1 MIWNWLRKKKKSNTT
16 EKNET
21 DNSEQKP
28 TNQEDDNKEQTRSTK
43 HNKGNNS
50 EQKKEEHKE
59 SSQDNQQ
66 NQSNQDQQQSAK
78 QDESSQEQ
86 QKHSKQDDSNQG
98 QQKHSKQ
105 DDSNQGQQ
113 KHSKQNDS
121 DQDQQQHSKQDDSNQ
136 GQQKHS
142 KQNDSDQDQQ
152 QHSKQDD
159 SNQGQQKHS
168 KQNDSDQDQQQHSK
182 QDDSNQG
189 QQKHSKQNDSDQDQQ
204 QHSKQDDSNQGQ
216 QKHSKQNDS
225 DQDQQQHSK
234 QDDSNQGQQKHSKQN
249 DSDQDQQ
256 QHSKQDDSNQGQ
268 QKHSKQ
274 NDSDQDQQQ
283 HSKQDDSNQGQQKHS
298 KQNDS
303 DQDQQQHSKQDD
315 SNQGQQKHSKQNDS
329 DQDQQ
334 QHSKQD
340 DSNQGQ
346 QKHSKQ
352 NDSDQDQQQHSKQD
366 DSNQGQQKHSKQNDS
381 DQDQQQQSKQD
392 GSNQDKQQN
401 SKGNS
406 IYDFSKPEKDRIH
419 SLQDL
424 IEKLK
429 KSSDFVN
436 YHTSDDETM
445 PYWISYYR
453 PSLDGEKL
461 QKYLMPTLLERPNAS
476 LEELKEHIPM
486 SGITITN
493 DLQKI
498 EDMVLK
504 GHAIVQVNQQDQ
516 KCMLAN
522 IAIDNYRAPTPPLNE
537 STVIGPQEGFVEDI
551 DTNINLVRKRLP
563 VLDLQTKEMI
573 IGEFSKTKVVMMYLD
588 NLAEKDNVDF
598 LEESL
603 RALEYDQINDSA
615 YLQELMGE
623 KSIFP
628 LYINTERTDRVT
640 KALIDGKIAIFVDGS
655 PSVLLTPVSYFDFFI
670 SPEDYNVS
678 WLYATFSRVLRLIA
692 VLFSIC
698 ATPLYVA
705 VLNYH
710 YELIPSDLLETLI
723 LSRAQVPFPPLIE
736 ALFLELAIDLLR
748 EAGARL
754 PMKVGQTLG
763 IVGGIVIG
771 QASVQAGLT
780 SNILLIIVALSAL
793 ASFITPIYKMG
804 NAVRLLRFPFL
815 IFAEIGGLF
824 GISLGFI
831 FLFTHLFRLTSLR
844 KPYALFYPT
853 RQQSVKDSW
862 IRFPLTMIDT
872 RDVQA
877 RPQHVK
883 KAAKGIST
891 KHRSDFDD

>member
-1 MIWNWLRKKKKSNTT
+1 MIWNWLRKKKKSNST
-16 EKNET
+16 ETKEA
-21 DNSEQKP
+21 DNTPKQQSS
-28 TNQEDDNKEQTRSTK
+28 NQEDENKEQTRSMK
-43 HNKGNNS
+43 HSTGKNS
-50 EQKKEEHKE
+50 EQKKSE
-59 SSQDNQQ
+59 QD
-66 NQSNQDQQQSAK
+66 D
-78 QDESSQEQ
+78 SSQEKQ
-86 QKHSKQDDSNQG
+86 QNSKQGNSSQEKQQNSKQGNSSQEKQQNSKQDDSSQDKQQG
-98 QQKHSKQ
+98 SKQ
-105 DDSNQGQQ
+105 DDSSQ
-113 KHSKQNDS
+113 SKQ
-121 DQDQQQHSKQDDSNQ
+121 QDSKQDDSSKEK
-136 GQQKHS
+136 QQNS
-142 KQNDSDQDQQ
+142 KQGNSSQEEQQNSKHDDSSQEKHQD
-152 QHSKQDD
+152 SKQDD
-159 SNQGQQKHS
+159 SSKEKQQNCKQGNFSQEEQQS
-168 KQNDSDQDQQQHSK
+168 SK
-182 QDDSNQG
+182 QDDS
-189 QQKHSKQNDSDQDQQ
+189 S
-204 QHSKQDDSNQGQ
+204 
-216 QKHSKQNDS
+216 
-225 DQDQQQHSK
+225 
-234 QDDSNQGQQKHSKQN
+234 
-249 DSDQDQQ
+249 
-256 QHSKQDDSNQGQ
+256 
-268 QKHSKQ
+268 
-274 NDSDQDQQQ
+274 
-283 HSKQDDSNQGQQKHS
+283 
-298 KQNDS
+298 
-303 DQDQQQHSKQDD
+303 
-315 SNQGQQKHSKQNDS
+315 
-329 DQDQQ
+329 
-334 QHSKQD
+334 
-340 DSNQGQ
+340 
-346 QKHSKQ
+346 
-352 NDSDQDQQQHSKQD
+352 
-366 DSNQGQQKHSKQNDS
+366 
-381 DQDQQQQSKQD
+381 
-392 GSNQDKQQN
+392 QDKQQN
-401 SKGNS
+401 SKQDDTSQNKQQNSKQEDNSQNKQQSSGSNS
-406 IYDFSKPEKDRIH
+406 IYDFSKPESDHIH

-424 IEKLK
+424 IEKMK
-429 KSSDFVN
+429 QSSDFVN

-461 QKYLMPTLLERPNAS
+461 QKYLMPTLLERPCAP

-504 GHAIVQVNQQDQ
+504 GHAIIQLNQQDQ

-563 VLDLQTKEMI
+563 VLDLHTKEMI

-615 YLQELMGE
+615 YIQELMGE

-678 WLYATFSRVLRLIA
+678 WLYATFSRILRLIA

-705 VLNYH
+705 ILNYH

-815 IFAEIGGLF
+815 AFAEIGGLF

-853 RQQSVKDSW
+853 RQQSFKDSW

-883 KAAKGIST
+883 KATNGIST
-891 KHRSDFDD
+891 KHTSDFDD

>member
-1 MIWNWLRKKKKSNTT
+1 MIWNWLRKKKKSKT
-16 EKNET
+16 NET
-21 DNSEQKP
+21 DNEEQQPNK
-28 TNQEDDNKEQTRSTK
+28 QEDTNKEQTRSMKHTK
-43 HNKGNNS
+43 GSNG
-50 EQKKEEHKE
+50 EQKKEEQKDP
-59 SSQDNQQ
+59 SQDKKQ
-66 NQSNQDQQQSAK
+66 N
-78 QDESSQEQ
+78 
-86 QKHSKQDDSNQG
+86 SKQDDSSQEK
-98 QQKHSKQ
+98 QQNSKQ
-105 DDSNQGQQ
+105 DDSSQEKQQNSKQDDPSHGKQQNSKQDNSSQEKQQNSKQDDSSQEKQQNSKQDDSSQEKQQNSKQDDPSHGKQQNSKQDNSSQEKQQNSKQDDSSQEKQQNSKQDDSSQEKQQNSKQDNSSQEKQQNSKQDNSSQEKQQNSKQGDSSQEKQQ
-113 KHSKQNDS
+113 NSKQGDSSQEKQQNSKQNDS
-121 DQDQQQHSKQDDSNQ
+121 Q
-136 GQQKHS
+136 GS
-142 KQNDSDQDQQ
+142 
-152 QHSKQDD
+152 
-159 SNQGQQKHS
+159 
-168 KQNDSDQDQQQHSK
+168 
-182 QDDSNQG
+182 
-189 QQKHSKQNDSDQDQQ
+189 
-204 QHSKQDDSNQGQ
+204 
-216 QKHSKQNDS
+216 
-225 DQDQQQHSK
+225 
-234 QDDSNQGQQKHSKQN
+234 
-249 DSDQDQQ
+249 
-256 QHSKQDDSNQGQ
+256 
-268 QKHSKQ
+268 
-274 NDSDQDQQQ
+274 
-283 HSKQDDSNQGQQKHS
+283 
-298 KQNDS
+298 
-303 DQDQQQHSKQDD
+303 
-315 SNQGQQKHSKQNDS
+315 
-329 DQDQQ
+329 
-334 QHSKQD
+334 
-340 DSNQGQ
+340 
-346 QKHSKQ
+346 
-352 NDSDQDQQQHSKQD
+352 
-366 DSNQGQQKHSKQNDS
+366 
-381 DQDQQQQSKQD
+381 
-392 GSNQDKQQN
+392 GS
-401 SKGNS
+401 NS
-406 IYDFSKPEKDRIH
+406 IYDFTKPEKDRIH
-419 SLQDL
+419 SLQNL

-615 YLQELMGE
+615 YIQELMGE

-655 PSVLLTPVSYFDFFI
+655 PSILLTPVSYFDFFI

-678 WLYATFSRVLRLIA
+678 WLYATFSRILRLIA

-705 VLNYH
+705 TLNYH

-815 IFAEIGGLF
+815 MFAEIGGLF

>member
-28 TNQEDDNKEQTRSTK
+28 NNQEDDNKEQTRSTK
-43 HNKGNNS
+43 HNKSNNS

-59 SSQDNQQ
+59 SSQDKQQ
-66 NQSNQDQQQSAK
+66 NQSNQNQQQSAK

-86 QKHSKQDDSNQG
+86 QNHSKQDDSDQG
-98 QQKHSKQ
+98 
-105 DDSNQGQQ
+105 
-113 KHSKQNDS
+113 
-121 DQDQQQHSKQDDSNQ
+121 QQQHSKQDDSNQ
-136 GQQKHS
+136 GQQNHSKQGDSNQGQQNHS
-142 KQNDSDQDQQ
+142 KQNDSDQVQQ

-159 SNQGQQKHS
+159 SNQGQQNHS
-168 KQNDSDQDQQQHSK
+168 KQNDSDQGQQQHSK

-189 QQKHSKQNDSDQDQQ
+189 QQNHSKQNDSDQGQQ

-216 QKHSKQNDS
+216 QNHSKQNDS
-225 DQDQQQHSK
+225 DQGQQQHSK
-234 QDDSNQGQQKHSKQN
+234 QDDSNQGQQNHSKQN
-249 DSDQDQQ
+249 DSDQDDSSQDKQQSSKQDDLAQDKQ
-256 QHSKQDDSNQGQ
+256 QHSKQDN
-268 QKHSKQ
+268 
-274 NDSDQDQQQ
+274 SD
-283 HSKQDDSNQGQQKHS
+283 
-298 KQNDS
+298 
-303 DQDQQQHSKQDD
+303 
-315 SNQGQQKHSKQNDS
+315 
-329 DQDQQ
+329 
-334 QHSKQD
+334 
-340 DSNQGQ
+340 
-346 QKHSKQ
+346 
-352 NDSDQDQQQHSKQD
+352 
-366 DSNQGQQKHSKQNDS
+366 
-381 DQDQQQQSKQD
+381 
-392 GSNQDKQQN
+392 QDKQQN

-563 VLDLQTKEMI
+563 VLDLQTKEI
-573 IGEFSKTKVVMMYLD
+573 IVGEFSKTKVVMMYLD

-678 WLYATFSRVLRLIA
+678 WLYATFSRILRLIA

-883 KAAKGIST
+883 KSAKGIST

>member
-1 MIWNWLRKKKKSNTT
+1 MIWNWFRKKKKSNTT
-16 EKNET
+16 EAKEA
-21 DNSEQKP
+21 DNWEQQSNNP
-28 TNQEDDNKEQTRSTK
+28 DDDNKEQTRSMKHTK
-43 HNKGNNS
+43 DKNN
-50 EQKKEEHKE
+50 EQDD
-59 SSQDNQQ
+59 SSQEKQQ
-66 NQSNQDQQQSAK
+66 NSKQDDSSQEKQLNSKQDDSSQEKQLNSKQDDSSQEKQQNSKQDDSSQEKQQNSKQDDSSRDKQQSAK
-78 QDESSQEQ
+78 QGDSS
-86 QKHSKQDDSNQG
+86 
-98 QQKHSKQ
+98 
-105 DDSNQGQQ
+105 
-113 KHSKQNDS
+113 
-121 DQDQQQHSKQDDSNQ
+121 
-136 GQQKHS
+136 
-142 KQNDSDQDQQ
+142 
-152 QHSKQDD
+152 
-159 SNQGQQKHS
+159 
-168 KQNDSDQDQQQHSK
+168 
-182 QDDSNQG
+182 
-189 QQKHSKQNDSDQDQQ
+189 
-204 QHSKQDDSNQGQ
+204 
-216 QKHSKQNDS
+216 
-225 DQDQQQHSK
+225 
-234 QDDSNQGQQKHSKQN
+234 
-249 DSDQDQQ
+249 
-256 QHSKQDDSNQGQ
+256 
-268 QKHSKQ
+268 
-274 NDSDQDQQQ
+274 
-283 HSKQDDSNQGQQKHS
+283 
-298 KQNDS
+298 
-303 DQDQQQHSKQDD
+303 
-315 SNQGQQKHSKQNDS
+315 
-329 DQDQQ
+329 
-334 QHSKQD
+334 
-340 DSNQGQ
+340 
-346 QKHSKQ
+346 
-352 NDSDQDQQQHSKQD
+352 
-366 DSNQGQQKHSKQNDS
+366 
-381 DQDQQQQSKQD
+381 QSKQQSS
-392 GSNQDKQQN
+392 G
-401 SKGNS
+401 GNS
-406 IYDFSKPEKDRIH
+406 IYDFTKPEKDRIH

-429 KSSDFVN
+429 KSSDFIN

-461 QKYLMPTLLERPNAS
+461 QKYLMPTLLEKPCAS
-476 LEELKEHIPM
+476 LEQLKEHIPM

-504 GHAIVQVNQQDQ
+504 GHAIIQLNQQDQ

-522 IAIDNYRAPTPPLNE
+522 IAIDTYRAPSPPLNE
-537 STVIGPQEGFVEDI
+537 STVIGPQEGFVEAI

-573 IGEFSKTKVVMMYLD
+573 VGEFSKTKVVMMYLD
-588 NLAEKDNVDF
+588 NLAEKDNIDF

-615 YLQELMGE
+615 YIQELMGE

-678 WLYATFSRVLRLIA
+678 WLYATFSRILRLIA

>member
-21 DNSEQKP
+21 DNSEQQP
-28 TNQEDDNKEQTRSTK
+28 NNQEDDNKEQTRSMK
-43 HNKGNNS
+43 HNKDSNS

-59 SSQDNQQ
+59 PSQDPQQQQNSKQDDSDQNQQ
-66 NQSNQDQQQSAK
+66 QHSKQNDPDQNQQQHSK
-78 QDESSQEQ
+78 QNGSDQNQ
-86 QKHSKQDDSNQG
+86 QQNSKQDDSNQN
-98 QQKHSKQ
+98 QQ
-105 DDSNQGQQ
+105 
-113 KHSKQNDS
+113 HSKQNDS
-121 DQDQQQHSKQDDSNQ
+121 DQNQQ
-136 GQQKHS
+136 HS
-142 KQNDSDQDQQ
+142 KQNDSDQNQQ
-152 QHSKQDD
+152 QHSKQNGSDQNQQQNSKQDD
-159 SNQGQQKHS
+159 SNQNQQHS
-168 KQNDSDQDQQQHSK
+168 KQNDSDQNQQHSKQNDPDQNQQQHSK
-182 QDDSNQG
+182 QNG
-189 QQKHSKQNDSDQDQQ
+189 SDQNQQ
-204 QHSKQDDSNQGQ
+204 QNSKQDDSA
-216 QKHSKQNDS
+216 
-225 DQDQQQHSK
+225 QDQQQSSK
-234 QDDSNQGQQKHSKQN
+234 QDNSS
-249 DSDQDQQ
+249 
-256 QHSKQDDSNQGQ
+256 
-268 QKHSKQ
+268 
-274 NDSDQDQQQ
+274 
-283 HSKQDDSNQGQQKHS
+283 
-298 KQNDS
+298 
-303 DQDQQQHSKQDD
+303 
-315 SNQGQQKHSKQNDS
+315 
-329 DQDQQ
+329 
-334 QHSKQD
+334 
-340 DSNQGQ
+340 
-346 QKHSKQ
+346 
-352 NDSDQDQQQHSKQD
+352 
-366 DSNQGQQKHSKQNDS
+366 
-381 DQDQQQQSKQD
+381 
-392 GSNQDKQQN
+392 QDKQQN
-401 SKGNS
+401 SGNNS

-424 IEKLK
+424 IAKLK
-429 KSSDFVN
+429 QSSDFVN

-461 QKYLMPTLLERPNAS
+461 QKYLMPILLERPCTS

-504 GHAIVQVNQQDQ
+504 GHAIIQLNQQDQ

-522 IAIDNYRAPTPPLNE
+522 IAIDTYRAPSPPLNE
-537 STVIGPQEGFVEDI
+537 STVIGPQEGFVEAI

-573 IGEFSKTKVVMMYLD
+573 VGEFSKTKVVMMYLD

-615 YLQELMGE
+615 YIQELMGE

-678 WLYATFSRVLRLIA
+678 WLYATFSRILRLIA

-815 IFAEIGGLF
+815 AFAEIGGLF

-891 KHRSDFDD
+891 KHRSDFDE

>member
-21 DNSEQKP
+21 DKSEQQP
-28 TNQEDDNKEQTRSTK
+28 NNQEDDNQKQTRSMK
-43 HNKGNNS
+43 HNKDNNGK
-50 EQKKEEHKE
+50 QKKEENKD
-59 SSQDNQQ
+59 SSQDKQQ
-66 NQSNQDQQQSAK
+66 HSKQGESAQDKQQS
-78 QDESSQEQ
+78 
-86 QKHSKQDDSNQG
+86 SKQDDSNQDK
-98 QQKHSKQ
+98 QQSSKQ
-105 DDSNQGQQ
+105 DDSNQDKQQ
-113 KHSKQNDS
+113 D
-121 DQDQQQHSKQDDSNQ
+121 SKQDDSNQ
-136 GQQKHS
+136 DKQQS
-142 KQNDSDQDQQ
+142 
-152 QHSKQDD
+152 SKQDD
-159 SNQGQQKHS
+159 SNQDKQQG
-168 KQNDSDQDQQQHSK
+168 SK
-182 QDDSNQG
+182 QDDSNQD
-189 QQKHSKQNDSDQDQQ
+189 KPHHSKQGESAQDKQQ
-204 QHSKQDDSNQGQ
+204 SSKQDDSNQNKQ
-216 QKHSKQNDS
+216 QS
-225 DQDQQQHSK
+225 SK
-234 QDDSNQGQQKHSKQN
+234 QDDSNQDKQQSSKQG
-249 DSDQDQQ
+249 DSNQDKQQ
-256 QHSKQDDSNQGQ
+256 GSKQDDSNQDKQ
-268 QKHSKQ
+268 HHSKQ
-274 NDSDQDQQQ
+274 GESAQDKQQS
-283 HSKQDDSNQGQQKHS
+283 SKQDDSNQNKQQS
-298 KQNDS
+298 
-303 DQDQQQHSKQDD
+303 SKQDD
-315 SNQGQQKHSKQNDS
+315 SNQDKQQSSKQNDS
-329 DQDQQ
+329 SQDQQ
-334 QHSKQD
+334 QHSG
-340 DSNQGQ
+340 N
-346 QKHSKQ
+346 
-352 NDSDQDQQQHSKQD
+352 
-366 DSNQGQQKHSKQNDS
+366 
-381 DQDQQQQSKQD
+381 
-392 GSNQDKQQN
+392 
-401 SKGNS
+401 NS
-406 IYDFSKPEKDRIH
+406 IYDFTKPEKDRIH

-504 GHAIVQVNQQDQ
+504 GHAIIQLNQQDQ

-522 IAIDNYRAPTPPLNE
+522 IAIDTYRAPSPPLNE

-573 IGEFSKTKVVMMYLD
+573 VGEFSKTKVVMMYLD

-615 YLQELMGE
+615 YIQELMGE

-678 WLYATFSRVLRLIA
+678 WLYATFSRILRLIA

-705 VLNYH
+705 ILNYH

-815 IFAEIGGLF
+815 MFAEIGGLF

-883 KAAKGIST
+883 KSAKGIST

>member
-1 MIWNWLRKKKKSNTT
+1 MILNWLRKKKKSNKP
-16 EKNET
+16 EANET
-21 DNSEQKP
+21 DNQEQHS
-28 TNQEDDNKEQTRSTK
+28 NNEEDDNKEQTRSMK
-43 HNKGNNS
+43 HNKGKNH
-50 EQKKEEHKE
+50 EQKD
-59 SSQDNQQ
+59 SSQDT
-66 NQSNQDQQQSAK
+66 QQSAK
-78 QDESSQEQ
+78 QEDSSQDKQ
-86 QKHSKQDDSNQG
+86 QSDKQEDSSQGKQQNDKQEDPSQNKQQSSKQEDSSQDKQQSDKQEDSSQDKQQSAKQEDSSQDKQQHSKQEDSSQDKQQSAKQEDSSQDKQQNSKQDDS
-98 QQKHSKQ
+98 S
-105 DDSNQGQQ
+105 
-113 KHSKQNDS
+113 
-121 DQDQQQHSKQDDSNQ
+121 
-136 GQQKHS
+136 
-142 KQNDSDQDQQ
+142 
-152 QHSKQDD
+152 
-159 SNQGQQKHS
+159 
-168 KQNDSDQDQQQHSK
+168 
-182 QDDSNQG
+182 
-189 QQKHSKQNDSDQDQQ
+189 
-204 QHSKQDDSNQGQ
+204 
-216 QKHSKQNDS
+216 
-225 DQDQQQHSK
+225 
-234 QDDSNQGQQKHSKQN
+234 
-249 DSDQDQQ
+249 
-256 QHSKQDDSNQGQ
+256 
-268 QKHSKQ
+268 
-274 NDSDQDQQQ
+274 
-283 HSKQDDSNQGQQKHS
+283 
-298 KQNDS
+298 
-303 DQDQQQHSKQDD
+303 
-315 SNQGQQKHSKQNDS
+315 
-329 DQDQQ
+329 
-334 QHSKQD
+334 
-340 DSNQGQ
+340 
-346 QKHSKQ
+346 
-352 NDSDQDQQQHSKQD
+352 
-366 DSNQGQQKHSKQNDS
+366 
-381 DQDQQQQSKQD
+381 
-392 GSNQDKQQN
+392 QDKQQN
-401 SKGNS
+401 SKQEDSSQDKQQSTKQEDSSQDKQQGAKQGDSSQDKQQNAKQDEPSQSKQQHSKGNS
-406 IYDFSKPEKDRIH
+406 IYDFTKPEKDRIH
-419 SLQDL
+419 SLQNL

-504 GHAIVQVNQQDQ
+504 GHAIIQLNQQDQ

-678 WLYATFSRVLRLIA
+678 WMYATFSRILRLIA

>member
-21 DNSEQKP
+21 DNSEQHAN
-28 TNQEDDNKEQTRSTK
+28 NQEDDNKKLTRSMK
-43 HNKGNNS
+43 HNKDNNG
-50 EQKKEEHKE
+50 EQKKEGQKE
-59 SSQDNQQ
+59 SSQGQQ
-66 NQSNQDQQQSAK
+66 QHTKQNESNQDQQQR
-78 QDESSQEQ
+78 
-86 QKHSKQDDSNQG
+86 SKQDHSDQEKQQHSEQDDRDQTKQQNFKQDNSDQDKQQSSKQDHSNQG
-98 QQKHSKQ
+98 KQQDSKQ
-105 DDSNQGQQ
+105 G
-113 KHSKQNDS
+113 DS
-121 DQDQQQHSKQDDSNQ
+121 DQDKQQNFKQDNSDQDKQQNSKQDN
-136 GQQKHS
+136 
-142 KQNDSDQDQQ
+142 SDQDKQQ
-152 QHSKQDD
+152 NSKQDHSD
-159 SNQGQQKHS
+159 QGKQQNS
-168 KQNDSDQDQQQHSK
+168 KQDNSDQSKQQNSKQDNSDQDKQQSSK
-182 QDDSNQG
+182 QDHSDQ
-189 QQKHSKQNDSDQDQQ
+189 SKQQN
-204 QHSKQDDSNQGQ
+204 SKQD
-216 QKHSKQNDS
+216 HS
-225 DQDQQQHSK
+225 DQGKQQNSK
-234 QDDSNQGQQKHSKQN
+234 QDH
-249 DSDQDQQ
+249 SDQGKQQ
-256 QHSKQDDSNQGQ
+256 NSKQD
-268 QKHSKQ
+268 H
-274 NDSDQDQQQ
+274 SDQGKQQN
-283 HSKQDDSNQGQQKHS
+283 SKQDN
-298 KQNDS
+298 S
-303 DQDQQQHSKQDD
+303 DQ
-315 SNQGQQKHSKQNDS
+315 G
-329 DQDQQ
+329 
-334 QHSKQD
+334 
-340 DSNQGQ
+340 
-346 QKHSKQ
+346 
-352 NDSDQDQQQHSKQD
+352 
-366 DSNQGQQKHSKQNDS
+366 
-381 DQDQQQQSKQD
+381 
-392 GSNQDKQQN
+392 KQQN

-504 GHAIVQVNQQDQ
+504 GHAIVQVNQKDQ

-573 IGEFSKTKVVMMYLD
+573 VGEFSKTKVVMMYLD

-678 WLYATFSRVLRLIA
+678 WMYATFSRILRLIA

>member
-1 MIWNWLRKKKKSNTT
+1 MIWNWLRKKKNSNTA
-16 EKNET
+16 EAKET
-21 DNSEQKP
+21 NDSEQQYNDQENNNKKK
-28 TNQEDDNKEQTRSTK
+28 TRSMKHNQDKNSQQKNGEQT
-43 HNKGNNS
+43 
-50 EQKKEEHKE
+50 ED
-59 SSQDNQQ
+59 SS
-66 NQSNQDQQQSAK
+66 
-78 QDESSQEQ
+78 
-86 QKHSKQDDSNQG
+86 
-98 QQKHSKQ
+98 
-105 DDSNQGQQ
+105 
-113 KHSKQNDS
+113 
-121 DQDQQQHSKQDDSNQ
+121 
-136 GQQKHS
+136 
-142 KQNDSDQDQQ
+142 
-152 QHSKQDD
+152 
-159 SNQGQQKHS
+159 
-168 KQNDSDQDQQQHSK
+168 
-182 QDDSNQG
+182 
-189 QQKHSKQNDSDQDQQ
+189 
-204 QHSKQDDSNQGQ
+204 
-216 QKHSKQNDS
+216 
-225 DQDQQQHSK
+225 
-234 QDDSNQGQQKHSKQN
+234 
-249 DSDQDQQ
+249 
-256 QHSKQDDSNQGQ
+256 
-268 QKHSKQ
+268 
-274 NDSDQDQQQ
+274 
-283 HSKQDDSNQGQQKHS
+283 
-298 KQNDS
+298 
-303 DQDQQQHSKQDD
+303 
-315 SNQGQQKHSKQNDS
+315 
-329 DQDQQ
+329 
-334 QHSKQD
+334 
-340 DSNQGQ
+340 
-346 QKHSKQ
+346 
-352 NDSDQDQQQHSKQD
+352 
-366 DSNQGQQKHSKQNDS
+366 
-381 DQDQQQQSKQD
+381 
-392 GSNQDKQQN
+392 QDKQQQSTQEDSSQ
-401 SKGNS
+401 SKQQQSTQEDSSQNKQQQSTQEDSSQNKQQQASQEDSSQNKQQQASQEDSSQNKQQQASQEDSSQDKQQQSTQEDSSQNKQQPAAQKNPSQDKQQPTAQKNPSQDKQQPAAQKNPSQDKQQPAAQKNPSQSAGSNS
-406 IYDFSKPEKDRIH
+406 IYDFSKPEKDHIH

-424 IEKLK
+424 IAKLK
-429 KSSDFVN
+429 MSSDFVN

-461 QKYLMPTLLERPNAS
+461 QKYLMPTLLERSCSS
-476 LEELKEHIPM
+476 LEELKEHMPM

-504 GHAIVQVNQQDQ
+504 GHAIIQLNQQDQ

-522 IAIDNYRAPTPPLNE
+522 IAIDTYRAPSPPLNE
-537 STVIGPQEGFVEDI
+537 STVIGPQEGFVEAI

-563 VLDLQTKEMI
+563 VLELQTKEMI
-573 IGEFSKTKVVMMYLD
+573 IGSFSKTKVVIMYLD

-655 PSVLLTPVSYFDFFI
+655 PNVLLTPVSYFDFFI

-678 WLYATFSRVLRLIA
+678 WLYATFSRILRLIA

-698 ATPLYVA
+698 AAPLYVA
-705 VLNYH
+705 VLSYH

-736 ALFLELAIDLLR
+736 ALFLELVIDLLR

-815 IFAEIGGLF
+815 AFAEIGGLF

-853 RQQSVKDSW
+853 RQQSAKDSW

-883 KAAKGIST
+883 KSANGIST
-891 KHRSDFDD
+891 KHTSDFDD

>member
-21 DNSEQKP
+21 DNSEQQP
-28 TNQEDDNKEQTRSTK
+28 NNQENDNKEQTRSMK
-43 HNKGNNS
+43 HNKDSNS

-59 SSQDNQQ
+59 PS
-66 NQSNQDQQQSAK
+66 QDQQQ
-78 QDESSQEQ
+78 QY
-86 QKHSKQDDSNQG
+86 
-98 QQKHSKQ
+98 
-105 DDSNQGQQ
+105 
-113 KHSKQNDS
+113 SKQNDS
-121 DQDQQQHSKQDDSNQ
+121 DQNQQQHSKQDDSSQNQ
-136 GQQKHS
+136 QQHSKQNDSNQNQQQNS
-142 KQNDSDQDQQ
+142 KQNDSDQNQQQHSKQNDSNQNQQQNSKQNDSDQNQQ
-152 QHSKQDD
+152 QHSKQDN
-159 SNQGQQKHS
+159 SNE
-168 KQNDSDQDQQQHSK
+168 NQQHSK
-182 QDDSNQG
+182 QGNSG
-189 QQKHSKQNDSDQDQQ
+189 QDP
-204 QHSKQDDSNQGQ
+204 
-216 QKHSKQNDS
+216 
-225 DQDQQQHSK
+225 
-234 QDDSNQGQQKHSKQN
+234 
-249 DSDQDQQ
+249 
-256 QHSKQDDSNQGQ
+256 
-268 QKHSKQ
+268 
-274 NDSDQDQQQ
+274 
-283 HSKQDDSNQGQQKHS
+283 
-298 KQNDS
+298 
-303 DQDQQQHSKQDD
+303 
-315 SNQGQQKHSKQNDS
+315 
-329 DQDQQ
+329 
-334 QHSKQD
+334 
-340 DSNQGQ
+340 
-346 QKHSKQ
+346 
-352 NDSDQDQQQHSKQD
+352 
-366 DSNQGQQKHSKQNDS
+366 
-381 DQDQQQQSKQD
+381 
-392 GSNQDKQQN
+392 QQN
-401 SKGNS
+401 SGNNS
-406 IYDFSKPEKDRIH
+406 IYDFTKPEKDRIH

-461 QKYLMPTLLERPNAS
+461 QKYLMPILLERPCTS

-504 GHAIVQVNQQDQ
+504 GHAIIQLNQQDQ

-522 IAIDNYRAPTPPLNE
+522 IAIDTYRAPSPPLNE
-537 STVIGPQEGFVEDI
+537 STVIGPQEGFVEAI

-573 IGEFSKTKVVMMYLD
+573 VGEFSKTKVVMMYLD
-588 NLAEKDNVDF
+588 NLAEKENVDF

-615 YLQELMGE
+615 YIQELMGE

-678 WLYATFSRVLRLIA
+678 WLYATFSRILRLIA

-815 IFAEIGGLF
+815 MFAEIGGLF

-883 KAAKGIST
+883 KSAKGIST

>member
-1 MIWNWLRKKKKSNTT
+1 MIWNWLRKKKKLNTKKT
-16 EKNET
+16 NET
-21 DNSEQKP
+21 NNSKQQPSNQKDNH
-28 TNQEDDNKEQTRSTK
+28 KEQTRNMK
-43 HNKGNNS
+43 HNKSENN
-50 EQKKEEHKE
+50 EQKKEKQQSAKQNDSSPNKQQSSKQNDSSPNKQQHAKQNDSSPNKQQHAKQNDSSPNKQQGAKQNDSSPNKQQGAKQDD
-59 SSQDNQQ
+59 SSQNKQHST
-66 NQSNQDQQQSAK
+66 NEGNYSQDQQQSAG
-78 QDESSQEQ
+78 SS
-86 QKHSKQDDSNQG
+86 
-98 QQKHSKQ
+98 
-105 DDSNQGQQ
+105 
-113 KHSKQNDS
+113 
-121 DQDQQQHSKQDDSNQ
+121 
-136 GQQKHS
+136 
-142 KQNDSDQDQQ
+142 
-152 QHSKQDD
+152 
-159 SNQGQQKHS
+159 
-168 KQNDSDQDQQQHSK
+168 
-182 QDDSNQG
+182 
-189 QQKHSKQNDSDQDQQ
+189 
-204 QHSKQDDSNQGQ
+204 
-216 QKHSKQNDS
+216 
-225 DQDQQQHSK
+225 
-234 QDDSNQGQQKHSKQN
+234 
-249 DSDQDQQ
+249 
-256 QHSKQDDSNQGQ
+256 
-268 QKHSKQ
+268 
-274 NDSDQDQQQ
+274 
-283 HSKQDDSNQGQQKHS
+283 
-298 KQNDS
+298 
-303 DQDQQQHSKQDD
+303 
-315 SNQGQQKHSKQNDS
+315 
-329 DQDQQ
+329 
-334 QHSKQD
+334 
-340 DSNQGQ
+340 
-346 QKHSKQ
+346 
-352 NDSDQDQQQHSKQD
+352 
-366 DSNQGQQKHSKQNDS
+366 
-381 DQDQQQQSKQD
+381 
-392 GSNQDKQQN
+392 
-401 SKGNS
+401 S
-406 IYDFSKPEKDRIH
+406 IYDFTKPEKDHIH

-429 KSSDFVN
+429 KSSDFIN

-461 QKYLMPTLLERPNAS
+461 QKYLMPTLLERPCTS

-498 EDMVLK
+498 EDMVLD
-504 GHAIVQVNQQDQ
+504 GHAIIQLNERDQ

-615 YLQELMGE
+615 YIQELMGE

-678 WLYATFSRVLRLIA
+678 WLYATFSRILRLIA

-710 YELIPSDLLETLI
+710 YELIPSDLLETLT

-883 KAAKGIST
+883 KSAKGIST

>member
-21 DNSEQKP
+21 DNSEQHP
-28 TNQEDDNKEQTRSTK
+28 NNQEDNSKQQTRSMK
-43 HNKGNNS
+43 HNKDSNG
-50 EQKKEEHKE
+50 EQPKEEHKE
-59 SSQDNQQ
+59 SSKDKQQ
-66 NQSNQDQQQSAK
+66 NKSNQKQQQSAK
-78 QDESSQEQ
+78 QDESSQGQ
-86 QKHSKQDDSNQG
+86 QHSKQDNSEQD
-98 QQKHSKQ
+98 QQQQQQQHSKQ
-105 DDSNQGQQ
+105 DNSV
-113 KHSKQNDS
+113 
-121 DQDQQQHSKQDDSNQ
+121 QDQQQHSKQDNSEQD
-136 GQQKHS
+136 QQQQQHS
-142 KQNDSDQDQQ
+142 KQDNSEQNQQQHSKQDNSEQNQQQHSKQDNSEQDQQ
-152 QHSKQDD
+152 QHSKQDN
-159 SNQGQQKHS
+159 SE
-168 KQNDSDQDQQQHSK
+168 QDQQQHSK
-182 QDDSNQG
+182 HNNSDQG
-189 QQKHSKQNDSDQDQQ
+189 QQ
-204 QHSKQDDSNQGQ
+204 
-216 QKHSKQNDS
+216 
-225 DQDQQQHSK
+225 
-234 QDDSNQGQQKHSKQN
+234 
-249 DSDQDQQ
+249 
-256 QHSKQDDSNQGQ
+256 
-268 QKHSKQ
+268 
-274 NDSDQDQQQ
+274 
-283 HSKQDDSNQGQQKHS
+283 
-298 KQNDS
+298 
-303 DQDQQQHSKQDD
+303 
-315 SNQGQQKHSKQNDS
+315 
-329 DQDQQ
+329 
-334 QHSKQD
+334 
-340 DSNQGQ
+340 
-346 QKHSKQ
+346 
-352 NDSDQDQQQHSKQD
+352 
-366 DSNQGQQKHSKQNDS
+366 
-381 DQDQQQQSKQD
+381 
-392 GSNQDKQQN
+392 QQN

-406 IYDFSKPEKDRIH
+406 IYDFTKPEKDRIH
-419 SLQDL
+419 SLQNL

-429 KSSDFVN
+429 RSSDFVN

-678 WLYATFSRVLRLIA
+678 WLYATFSRILRLIA

>member
-21 DNSEQKP
+21 DNSEQQP
-28 TNQEDDNKEQTRSTK
+28 NNQENDNKEQTRSMK
-43 HNKGNNS
+43 HNKDSNS

-59 SSQDNQQ
+59 PS
-66 NQSNQDQQQSAK
+66 QDQQQ
-78 QDESSQEQ
+78 Q
-86 QKHSKQDDSNQG
+86 
-98 QQKHSKQ
+98 
-105 DDSNQGQQ
+105 
-113 KHSKQNDS
+113 HSKQNDS
-121 DQDQQQHSKQDDSNQ
+121 DQNQQQNSKQNDSNQNQQHSNQDNSNQNQQQNSKQDNSNQNQQQNSKQNDSNQNQQQHSKQNDSNQ
-136 GQQKHS
+136 NQQQNS
-142 KQNDSDQDQQ
+142 KQNDSNQNQQQHSKQGNSDQDQQ
-152 QHSKQDD
+152 Q
-159 SNQGQQKHS
+159 
-168 KQNDSDQDQQQHSK
+168 
-182 QDDSNQG
+182 
-189 QQKHSKQNDSDQDQQ
+189 
-204 QHSKQDDSNQGQ
+204 
-216 QKHSKQNDS
+216 
-225 DQDQQQHSK
+225 
-234 QDDSNQGQQKHSKQN
+234 
-249 DSDQDQQ
+249 
-256 QHSKQDDSNQGQ
+256 
-268 QKHSKQ
+268 
-274 NDSDQDQQQ
+274 
-283 HSKQDDSNQGQQKHS
+283 
-298 KQNDS
+298 
-303 DQDQQQHSKQDD
+303 
-315 SNQGQQKHSKQNDS
+315 
-329 DQDQQ
+329 
-334 QHSKQD
+334 
-340 DSNQGQ
+340 
-346 QKHSKQ
+346 
-352 NDSDQDQQQHSKQD
+352 
-366 DSNQGQQKHSKQNDS
+366 
-381 DQDQQQQSKQD
+381 
-392 GSNQDKQQN
+392 N
-401 SKGNS
+401 SGNNS
-406 IYDFSKPEKDRIH
+406 IYDFTKPEKDRIH

-504 GHAIVQVNQQDQ
+504 GHAIIQLNQQDQ

-522 IAIDNYRAPTPPLNE
+522 IAIDTYRAPSPPLNE

-573 IGEFSKTKVVMMYLD
+573 VGEFSKTKVVMMYLD
-588 NLAEKDNVDF
+588 NLAEKENVDF

-615 YLQELMGE
+615 YIQELMGE

-678 WLYATFSRVLRLIA
+678 WLYATFSRILRLIA

-815 IFAEIGGLF
+815 MFAEIGGLF

-883 KAAKGIST
+883 KSAKGIST

>member
-21 DNSEQKP
+21 DNSEQQP
-28 TNQEDDNKEQTRSTK
+28 NNQENDNKEQTRSMK
-43 HNKGNNS
+43 HNKDSNS
-50 EQKKEEHKE
+50 EQKKEKHKE
-59 SSQDNQQ
+59 PS
-66 NQSNQDQQQSAK
+66 QDQQQ
-78 QDESSQEQ
+78 QY
-86 QKHSKQDDSNQG
+86 
-98 QQKHSKQ
+98 
-105 DDSNQGQQ
+105 
-113 KHSKQNDS
+113 SKQNDS
-121 DQDQQQHSKQDDSNQ
+121 DQNQQHSKQDNSDQNQQQHSKQDNSNE
-136 GQQKHS
+136 
-142 KQNDSDQDQQ
+142 NQ
-152 QHSKQDD
+152 QHSKQGN
-159 SNQGQQKHS
+159 SGQ
-168 KQNDSDQDQQQHSK
+168 DP
-182 QDDSNQG
+182 
-189 QQKHSKQNDSDQDQQ
+189 
-204 QHSKQDDSNQGQ
+204 
-216 QKHSKQNDS
+216 
-225 DQDQQQHSK
+225 
-234 QDDSNQGQQKHSKQN
+234 
-249 DSDQDQQ
+249 
-256 QHSKQDDSNQGQ
+256 
-268 QKHSKQ
+268 
-274 NDSDQDQQQ
+274 
-283 HSKQDDSNQGQQKHS
+283 
-298 KQNDS
+298 
-303 DQDQQQHSKQDD
+303 
-315 SNQGQQKHSKQNDS
+315 
-329 DQDQQ
+329 
-334 QHSKQD
+334 
-340 DSNQGQ
+340 
-346 QKHSKQ
+346 
-352 NDSDQDQQQHSKQD
+352 
-366 DSNQGQQKHSKQNDS
+366 
-381 DQDQQQQSKQD
+381 
-392 GSNQDKQQN
+392 QQN
-401 SKGNS
+401 SGNNS
-406 IYDFSKPEKDRIH
+406 IYDFTKPEKDRIH

-461 QKYLMPTLLERPNAS
+461 QKYLMPILLERPCTS

-504 GHAIVQVNQQDQ
+504 GHAIIQLNQQDQ

-522 IAIDNYRAPTPPLNE
+522 IAIDTYRAPSPPLNE
-537 STVIGPQEGFVEDI
+537 STVIGPQEGFVEAI

-573 IGEFSKTKVVMMYLD
+573 VGEFSKTKVVMMYLD
-588 NLAEKDNVDF
+588 NLAEKENVDF

-615 YLQELMGE
+615 YIQELMGE

-678 WLYATFSRVLRLIA
+678 WLYATFSRILRLIA

-815 IFAEIGGLF
+815 MFAEIGGLF

-883 KAAKGIST
+883 KSAKGIST

>member
-1 MIWNWLRKKKKSNTT
+1 MIWNWLRKKKKSNKL
-16 EKNET
+16 EANET
-21 DNSEQKP
+21 DNQEQHS
-28 TNQEDDNKEQTRSTK
+28 NNAEDDNKEQTRSMK
-43 HNKGNNS
+43 HNKGKNN
-50 EQKKEEHKE
+50 EQKD
-59 SSQDNQQ
+59 SSQDK
-66 NQSNQDQQQSAK
+66 QQSAK
-78 QDESSQEQ
+78 QEDSSQDKQ
-86 QKHSKQDDSNQG
+86 QSAKQEDSSQDKQQSAKQEDSSQDKQQSSKQEDS
-98 QQKHSKQ
+98 SQ
-105 DDSNQGQQ
+105 D
-113 KHSKQNDS
+113 K
-121 DQDQQQHSKQDDSNQ
+121 
-136 GQQKHS
+136 
-142 KQNDSDQDQQ
+142 
-152 QHSKQDD
+152 
-159 SNQGQQKHS
+159 
-168 KQNDSDQDQQQHSK
+168 
-182 QDDSNQG
+182 
-189 QQKHSKQNDSDQDQQ
+189 
-204 QHSKQDDSNQGQ
+204 
-216 QKHSKQNDS
+216 
-225 DQDQQQHSK
+225 
-234 QDDSNQGQQKHSKQN
+234 
-249 DSDQDQQ
+249 
-256 QHSKQDDSNQGQ
+256 
-268 QKHSKQ
+268 
-274 NDSDQDQQQ
+274 
-283 HSKQDDSNQGQQKHS
+283 
-298 KQNDS
+298 
-303 DQDQQQHSKQDD
+303 
-315 SNQGQQKHSKQNDS
+315 
-329 DQDQQ
+329 
-334 QHSKQD
+334 
-340 DSNQGQ
+340 
-346 QKHSKQ
+346 
-352 NDSDQDQQQHSKQD
+352 
-366 DSNQGQQKHSKQNDS
+366 
-381 DQDQQQQSKQD
+381 QQSPKQED
-392 GSNQDKQQN
+392 SSQDKQQN
-401 SKGNS
+401 SKQEDSSQDKQQSAKQEDSSQDKQQNSKQEDSSQDKQQSTKQEDSSQDKQQSAKQGDSSQDKQQNAKQSEPSQSKQQSSGGNS
-406 IYDFSKPEKDRIH
+406 IYDFTKPEKDRIH
-419 SLQDL
+419 SLQNL

-504 GHAIVQVNQQDQ
+504 GHAIIQLNQQDQ

-588 NLAEKDNVDF
+588 NLAEKENIDF
-598 LEESL
+598 LDESL

-678 WLYATFSRVLRLIA
+678 WMYATFSRILRLIA

-815 IFAEIGGLF
+815 AFAEIGGLF

>member
-1 MIWNWLRKKKKSNTT
+1 MIWNWLRKKKKSNTP
-16 EKNET
+16 EANET
-21 DNSEQKP
+21 DNWEQHSN
-28 TNQEDDNKEQTRSTK
+28 NQEDDNKEQTRSMK
-43 HNKGNNS
+43 HNKGKNNEQKDSSQDKQQSAKQEDSSQDKQQSAKQDEPSQEQQQHSKQDNS
-50 EQKKEEHKE
+50 EQNQQHSK
-59 SSQDNQQ
+59 QDNSEQGQGQQ
-66 NQSNQDQQQSAK
+66 QHSKQNDSEQDQQQSAK
-78 QDESSQEQ
+78 QDKSS
-86 QKHSKQDDSNQG
+86 QG
-98 QQKHSKQ
+98 QQ
-105 DDSNQGQQ
+105 
-113 KHSKQNDS
+113 
-121 DQDQQQHSKQDDSNQ
+121 
-136 GQQKHS
+136 
-142 KQNDSDQDQQ
+142 
-152 QHSKQDD
+152 
-159 SNQGQQKHS
+159 
-168 KQNDSDQDQQQHSK
+168 
-182 QDDSNQG
+182 
-189 QQKHSKQNDSDQDQQ
+189 
-204 QHSKQDDSNQGQ
+204 
-216 QKHSKQNDS
+216 
-225 DQDQQQHSK
+225 
-234 QDDSNQGQQKHSKQN
+234 
-249 DSDQDQQ
+249 
-256 QHSKQDDSNQGQ
+256 
-268 QKHSKQ
+268 
-274 NDSDQDQQQ
+274 
-283 HSKQDDSNQGQQKHS
+283 
-298 KQNDS
+298 
-303 DQDQQQHSKQDD
+303 
-315 SNQGQQKHSKQNDS
+315 
-329 DQDQQ
+329 
-334 QHSKQD
+334 
-340 DSNQGQ
+340 
-346 QKHSKQ
+346 
-352 NDSDQDQQQHSKQD
+352 
-366 DSNQGQQKHSKQNDS
+366 
-381 DQDQQQQSKQD
+381 
-392 GSNQDKQQN
+392 QQN

-406 IYDFSKPEKDRIH
+406 IYDFTKPEKDRIH
-419 SLQDL
+419 SLQNL

-504 GHAIVQVNQQDQ
+504 GHAIIQLNQQDQ

-615 YLQELMGE
+615 YIQELMGE

-678 WLYATFSRVLRLIA
+678 WMYATFSRILRLIA

-815 IFAEIGGLF
+815 AFAEIGGLF

>member
-1 MIWNWLRKKKKSNTT
+1 MIWNWLRKKKKSNTP
-16 EKNET
+16 EANET
-21 DNSEQKP
+21 DNWEQHSN
-28 TNQEDDNKEQTRSTK
+28 NQEGDNEEQTRSMK
-43 HNKGNNS
+43 HNKGKNN
-50 EQKKEEHKE
+50 EQKD
-59 SSQDNQQ
+59 SSQDK
-66 NQSNQDQQQSAK
+66 QQSAK
-78 QDESSQEQ
+78 QEDSSQNKQ
-86 QKHSKQDDSNQG
+86 QSSKQKDS
-98 QQKHSKQ
+98 S
-105 DDSNQGQQ
+105 
-113 KHSKQNDS
+113 
-121 DQDQQQHSKQDDSNQ
+121 
-136 GQQKHS
+136 
-142 KQNDSDQDQQ
+142 
-152 QHSKQDD
+152 
-159 SNQGQQKHS
+159 
-168 KQNDSDQDQQQHSK
+168 
-182 QDDSNQG
+182 
-189 QQKHSKQNDSDQDQQ
+189 
-204 QHSKQDDSNQGQ
+204 
-216 QKHSKQNDS
+216 
-225 DQDQQQHSK
+225 
-234 QDDSNQGQQKHSKQN
+234 
-249 DSDQDQQ
+249 
-256 QHSKQDDSNQGQ
+256 
-268 QKHSKQ
+268 
-274 NDSDQDQQQ
+274 
-283 HSKQDDSNQGQQKHS
+283 
-298 KQNDS
+298 
-303 DQDQQQHSKQDD
+303 
-315 SNQGQQKHSKQNDS
+315 
-329 DQDQQ
+329 
-334 QHSKQD
+334 
-340 DSNQGQ
+340 
-346 QKHSKQ
+346 
-352 NDSDQDQQQHSKQD
+352 
-366 DSNQGQQKHSKQNDS
+366 
-381 DQDQQQQSKQD
+381 
-392 GSNQDKQQN
+392 QDKQQSAKQEDSSQN
-401 SKGNS
+401 KQQSSKQKDSSQGKQQSAKQEDSSQNKQQSSKQKDSSQDKQQSAKQEDSSQNKQQSSKQKDSSQGKQQSAKQEDSSQDKQQSAKQEDSSQDKQQSAKQGDSSQDKKQNTKQDEPSQSKQQSSGGNS
-406 IYDFSKPEKDRIH
+406 IYDFTKPEKDRIH

-429 KSSDFVN
+429 KSSDFIN

-461 QKYLMPTLLERPNAS
+461 QKYLMPTLLEKPCAS
-476 LEELKEHIPM
+476 LEQLKEHIPM

-504 GHAIVQVNQQDQ
+504 GHAIIQLNQQDQ

-615 YLQELMGE
+615 YIQELMGE

-678 WLYATFSRVLRLIA
+678 WMYATFSRILRLIA

-815 IFAEIGGLF
+815 MFAEIGGLF

>member
-21 DNSEQKP
+21 DNSEQQP
-28 TNQEDDNKEQTRSTK
+28 NNQEDDNKEQTRSMK
-43 HNKGNNS
+43 HNKGSNS
-50 EQKKEEHKE
+50 EQQKEEHKE
-59 SSQDNQQ
+59 PS
-66 NQSNQDQQQSAK
+66 QDQQQSSK
-78 QDESSQEQ
+78 QNDSNQDKQ
-86 QKHSKQDDSNQG
+86 QSSKQDDSNQD
-98 QQKHSKQ
+98 QQQNSKQ
-105 DDSNQGQQ
+105 DDSNQDKQQ
-113 KHSKQNDS
+113 NSKQSDSNQDKQQSFKQNNSNQDKQQSSKQNNSNQGQQQSSKQDDS
-121 DQDQQQHSKQDDSNQ
+121 NQDKQQSSKQDDSNHNQQQHSKQDDSNQ
-136 GQQKHS
+136 DKQQSSKQDDSDQSQQQHS
-142 KQNDSDQDQQ
+142 KQSESNQDKQQ
-152 QHSKQDD
+152 SSKQDD
-159 SNQGQQKHS
+159 SNQDQQQNSKQGNSNHNQQQHS
-168 KQNDSDQDQQQHSK
+168 KQGESNQDKQQSSK
-182 QDDSNQG
+182 QDDSNQ
-189 QQKHSKQNDSDQDQQ
+189 DQQ
-204 QHSKQDDSNQGQ
+204 QSSKQDD
-216 QKHSKQNDS
+216 
-225 DQDQQQHSK
+225 
-234 QDDSNQGQQKHSKQN
+234 
-249 DSDQDQQ
+249 
-256 QHSKQDDSNQGQ
+256 
-268 QKHSKQ
+268 
-274 NDSDQDQQQ
+274 
-283 HSKQDDSNQGQQKHS
+283 
-298 KQNDS
+298 
-303 DQDQQQHSKQDD
+303 
-315 SNQGQQKHSKQNDS
+315 
-329 DQDQQ
+329 
-334 QHSKQD
+334 
-340 DSNQGQ
+340 
-346 QKHSKQ
+346 
-352 NDSDQDQQQHSKQD
+352 
-366 DSNQGQQKHSKQNDS
+366 
-381 DQDQQQQSKQD
+381 
-392 GSNQDKQQN
+392 SNQDKQQN
-401 SKGNS
+401 SKQGNSDQNQQQNSGNNS
-406 IYDFSKPEKDRIH
+406 IYDFTKPGKDRIH

-429 KSSDFVN
+429 RSSDFVN

-504 GHAIVQVNQQDQ
+504 GHAIIQLNEQDQ

-573 IGEFSKTKVVMMYLD
+573 VGEFSKTKVVMMYLD

-615 YLQELMGE
+615 YIQELMGE

-678 WLYATFSRVLRLIA
+678 WLYATFSRILRLIA

>member
-1 MIWNWLRKKKKSNTT
+1 MIWNWLRKKKKSNKP
-16 EKNET
+16 EANET
-21 DNSEQKP
+21 DNQEQHS
-28 TNQEDDNKEQTRSTK
+28 NNEEDDNKEQTRSMK
-43 HNKGNNS
+43 HNKGKNH
-50 EQKKEEHKE
+50 EQKD
-59 SSQDNQQ
+59 SSQDKQQ
-66 NQSNQDQQQSAK
+66 STKQEDSSQDKQQSAK
-78 QDESSQEQ
+78 QDEPSQDKQQHSKQEDSSQDKQ
-86 QKHSKQDDSNQG
+86 QSAKQDDSSQDK
-98 QQKHSKQ
+98 QQSAKQ
-105 DDSNQGQQ
+105 DDSSQDKQQ
-113 KHSKQNDS
+113 NAKQEDS
-121 DQDQQQHSKQDDSNQ
+121 SQDKQQSAKQEDSSQDKQQHSKQDDS
-136 GQQKHS
+136 S
-142 KQNDSDQDQQ
+142 QDKQ
-152 QHSKQDD
+152 QHSKQED
-159 SNQGQQKHS
+159 SS
-168 KQNDSDQDQQQHSK
+168 QDK
-182 QDDSNQG
+182 
-189 QQKHSKQNDSDQDQQ
+189 
-204 QHSKQDDSNQGQ
+204 
-216 QKHSKQNDS
+216 
-225 DQDQQQHSK
+225 
-234 QDDSNQGQQKHSKQN
+234 
-249 DSDQDQQ
+249 
-256 QHSKQDDSNQGQ
+256 
-268 QKHSKQ
+268 
-274 NDSDQDQQQ
+274 
-283 HSKQDDSNQGQQKHS
+283 
-298 KQNDS
+298 
-303 DQDQQQHSKQDD
+303 
-315 SNQGQQKHSKQNDS
+315 
-329 DQDQQ
+329 
-334 QHSKQD
+334 
-340 DSNQGQ
+340 
-346 QKHSKQ
+346 
-352 NDSDQDQQQHSKQD
+352 
-366 DSNQGQQKHSKQNDS
+366 
-381 DQDQQQQSKQD
+381 QQSTKQED
-392 GSNQDKQQN
+392 SSQDKQQGDSSQDKQQN
-401 SKGNS
+401 AKQDEPSQSKQQHSKGNS
-406 IYDFSKPEKDRIH
+406 IYDFTKPEKDRIH
-419 SLQDL
+419 SLQNL

-436 YHTSDDETM
+436 YHTSDDETA

-504 GHAIVQVNQQDQ
+504 GHAIIQLNQQDQ

-598 LEESL
+598 LDESL

-615 YLQELMGE
+615 YIQELMGE

-655 PSVLLTPVSYFDFFI
+655 PNVLLTPVSYFDFFI

-698 ATPLYVA
+698 AAPLYVA

-736 ALFLELAIDLLR
+736 ALFLELVIDLLR

-815 IFAEIGGLF
+815 VFAEIGGLF

>member
-1 MIWNWLRKKKKSNTT
+1 MIWNWLRKKKKSNKP
-16 EKNET
+16 EANET
-21 DNSEQKP
+21 DNQEQHS
-28 TNQEDDNKEQTRSTK
+28 NNEEDDNKEQTRSMK
-43 HNKGNNS
+43 HNKGKNH
-50 EQKKEEHKE
+50 EQKD
-59 SSQDNQQ
+59 SSQDKQQSTKQKDSSQDKQQSTKQEDSSQDKQQSTKQEDSSQDKQQSTKQKNSSQDKQQSTKQEDSSQDKQQ
-66 NQSNQDQQQSAK
+66 NSKQDDSSQDKQQSAK
-78 QDESSQEQ
+78 QEDSSQDKQ
-86 QKHSKQDDSNQG
+86 QNSKQDDSSQDK
-98 QQKHSKQ
+98 QQNSKQ
-105 DDSNQGQQ
+105 DDSSQDKQQ
-113 KHSKQNDS
+113 N
-121 DQDQQQHSKQDDSNQ
+121 SKQDDS
-136 GQQKHS
+136 S
-142 KQNDSDQDQQ
+142 QD
-152 QHSKQDD
+152 K
-159 SNQGQQKHS
+159 
-168 KQNDSDQDQQQHSK
+168 
-182 QDDSNQG
+182 
-189 QQKHSKQNDSDQDQQ
+189 
-204 QHSKQDDSNQGQ
+204 
-216 QKHSKQNDS
+216 
-225 DQDQQQHSK
+225 
-234 QDDSNQGQQKHSKQN
+234 
-249 DSDQDQQ
+249 
-256 QHSKQDDSNQGQ
+256 
-268 QKHSKQ
+268 
-274 NDSDQDQQQ
+274 
-283 HSKQDDSNQGQQKHS
+283 
-298 KQNDS
+298 
-303 DQDQQQHSKQDD
+303 
-315 SNQGQQKHSKQNDS
+315 
-329 DQDQQ
+329 
-334 QHSKQD
+334 
-340 DSNQGQ
+340 
-346 QKHSKQ
+346 
-352 NDSDQDQQQHSKQD
+352 
-366 DSNQGQQKHSKQNDS
+366 
-381 DQDQQQQSKQD
+381 QQSTKQED
-392 GSNQDKQQN
+392 SSQDKQQGAKQGDSSQDKQQN
-401 SKGNS
+401 AKQDEPSQSKQQHSKGNS
-406 IYDFSKPEKDRIH
+406 IYDFTKPEKDRIH
-419 SLQDL
+419 SLQNL

-504 GHAIVQVNQQDQ
+504 GHAIIQLNQQDQ

-615 YLQELMGE
+615 YIQELMGE

-678 WLYATFSRVLRLIA
+678 WMYATFSRILRLIA

-815 IFAEIGGLF
+815 MFAEIGGLF

>member
-21 DNSEQKP
+21 GNSEQQP
-28 TNQEDDNKEQTRSTK
+28 SNQEDDNKEQTRSMK
-43 HNKGNNS
+43 HNKDSNG

-59 SSQDNQQ
+59 SSQYKQQ
-66 NQSNQDQQQSAK
+66 NKPNQNQQQSAK
-78 QDESSQEQ
+78 QDESSQ
-86 QKHSKQDDSNQG
+86 G
-98 QQKHSKQ
+98 
-105 DDSNQGQQ
+105 
-113 KHSKQNDS
+113 
-121 DQDQQQHSKQDDSNQ
+121 QQQH
-136 GQQKHS
+136 
-142 KQNDSDQDQQ
+142 
-152 QHSKQDD
+152 
-159 SNQGQQKHS
+159 
-168 KQNDSDQDQQQHSK
+168 
-182 QDDSNQG
+182 
-189 QQKHSKQNDSDQDQQ
+189 
-204 QHSKQDDSNQGQ
+204 
-216 QKHSKQNDS
+216 
-225 DQDQQQHSK
+225 
-234 QDDSNQGQQKHSKQN
+234 
-249 DSDQDQQ
+249 
-256 QHSKQDDSNQGQ
+256 
-268 QKHSKQ
+268 
-274 NDSDQDQQQ
+274 
-283 HSKQDDSNQGQQKHS
+283 
-298 KQNDS
+298 
-303 DQDQQQHSKQDD
+303 
-315 SNQGQQKHSKQNDS
+315 
-329 DQDQQ
+329 
-334 QHSKQD
+334 
-340 DSNQGQ
+340 
-346 QKHSKQ
+346 
-352 NDSDQDQQQHSKQD
+352 
-366 DSNQGQQKHSKQNDS
+366 
-381 DQDQQQQSKQD
+381 
-392 GSNQDKQQN
+392 

-406 IYDFSKPEKDRIH
+406 IYDFTKPEKDRIH
-419 SLQDL
+419 SLQNL

-429 KSSDFVN
+429 RSSDFVN

-615 YLQELMGE
+615 YIQELMGE

-655 PSVLLTPVSYFDFFI
+655 PSILLTPVSYFDFFI

-678 WLYATFSRVLRLIA
+678 WMYATFSRILRLIA

-815 IFAEIGGLF
+815 AFAEIGGLF

>member
-1 MIWNWLRKKKKSNTT
+1 MIWNWLRKKKNSNTADT
-16 EKNET
+16 KET
-21 DNSEQKP
+21 DDSKQQPND
-28 TNQEDDNKEQTRSTK
+28 QENNNTKQTRSMKHSKDKNSQQKNTEQIEEPSKQQDSSQSKQQGSKQGHSSQNKQQDAKQGDSSQNKQQDTK
-43 HNKGNNS
+43 QN
-50 EQKKEEHKE
+50 E
-59 SSQDNQQ
+59 SSQNKQQ
-66 NQSNQDQQQSAK
+66 DTK
-78 QDESSQEQ
+78 QNESSQNKQ
-86 QKHSKQDDSNQG
+86 QDTKQNGSSQNKQQDTKQDDPSQNKQQDAKQG
-98 QQKHSKQ
+98 DSSQNKQQ
-105 DDSNQGQQ
+105 DT
-113 KHSKQNDS
+113 KQNDPS
-121 DQDQQQHSKQDDSNQ
+121 QNKQQDT
-136 GQQKHS
+136 
-142 KQNDSDQDQQ
+142 KQNES
-152 QHSKQDD
+152 S
-159 SNQGQQKHS
+159 
-168 KQNDSDQDQQQHSK
+168 QN
-182 QDDSNQG
+182 
-189 QQKHSKQNDSDQDQQ
+189 
-204 QHSKQDDSNQGQ
+204 
-216 QKHSKQNDS
+216 
-225 DQDQQQHSK
+225 
-234 QDDSNQGQQKHSKQN
+234 
-249 DSDQDQQ
+249 
-256 QHSKQDDSNQGQ
+256 
-268 QKHSKQ
+268 
-274 NDSDQDQQQ
+274 
-283 HSKQDDSNQGQQKHS
+283 
-298 KQNDS
+298 
-303 DQDQQQHSKQDD
+303 
-315 SNQGQQKHSKQNDS
+315 
-329 DQDQQ
+329 
-334 QHSKQD
+334 
-340 DSNQGQ
+340 
-346 QKHSKQ
+346 
-352 NDSDQDQQQHSKQD
+352 
-366 DSNQGQQKHSKQNDS
+366 
-381 DQDQQQQSKQD
+381 
-392 GSNQDKQQN
+392 KQQDAKHGDSSQN
-401 SKGNS
+401 KQQGAKHGDSSQNKQQAAGNNS
-406 IYDFSKPEKDRIH
+406 IYDFSKPKQDHIH

-429 KSSDFVN
+429 KSSDFIN

-445 PYWISYYR
+445 PYYISYYR

-461 QKYLMPTLLERPNAS
+461 QKYLMPTLLERPCTS

-504 GHAIVQVNQQDQ
+504 GHAIIQLNQQDQ

-573 IGEFSKTKVVMMYLD
+573 VGEFSKTKVVMMYLD
-588 NLAEKDNVDF
+588 NLAEKENVDF

-603 RALEYDQINDSA
+603 RALKYDQINDSA
-615 YLQELMGE
+615 YIQELMGE

-678 WLYATFSRVLRLIA
+678 WLYATFSRILRLIA

-815 IFAEIGGLF
+815 AFAEIGGLF

-853 RQQSVKDSW
+853 RQQSFKDSW

-883 KAAKGIST
+883 KSAKGIST
-891 KHRSDFDD
+891 RHRSDFDD

>member
-1 MIWNWLRKKKKSNTT
+1 MIWNWLRKKKKSNST
-16 EKNET
+16 ETKEA
-21 DNSEQKP
+21 DNTPKQQSS
-28 TNQEDDNKEQTRSTK
+28 NQEDENKEQTRSMK
-43 HNKGNNS
+43 HSTGKNS
-50 EQKKEEHKE
+50 EQKKSE
-59 SSQDNQQ
+59 QD
-66 NQSNQDQQQSAK
+66 D
-78 QDESSQEQ
+78 SSQEKQ
-86 QKHSKQDDSNQG
+86 QNSKQGNSSQEKQQNSKQGNSSQEKQQNSKQDDSSQEK
-98 QQKHSKQ
+98 QQNSKQ
-105 DDSNQGQQ
+105 DDSSQ
-113 KHSKQNDS
+113 SKQ
-121 DQDQQQHSKQDDSNQ
+121 QGSKQDDSSQ
-136 GQQKHS
+136 S
-142 KQNDSDQDQQ
+142 KQQD
-152 QHSKQDD
+152 SKQDD
-159 SNQGQQKHS
+159 SSKEKQQNS
-168 KQNDSDQDQQQHSK
+168 KQGNSSQEEQQNSKHDDSSQEKQQDSK
-182 QDDSNQG
+182 QDDSSKEK
-189 QQKHSKQNDSDQDQQ
+189 QQNSKQGNFSQEEQQ
-204 QHSKQDDSNQGQ
+204 SSKQDDS
-216 QKHSKQNDS
+216 S
-225 DQDQQQHSK
+225 
-234 QDDSNQGQQKHSKQN
+234 
-249 DSDQDQQ
+249 
-256 QHSKQDDSNQGQ
+256 
-268 QKHSKQ
+268 
-274 NDSDQDQQQ
+274 
-283 HSKQDDSNQGQQKHS
+283 
-298 KQNDS
+298 
-303 DQDQQQHSKQDD
+303 
-315 SNQGQQKHSKQNDS
+315 
-329 DQDQQ
+329 
-334 QHSKQD
+334 
-340 DSNQGQ
+340 
-346 QKHSKQ
+346 
-352 NDSDQDQQQHSKQD
+352 
-366 DSNQGQQKHSKQNDS
+366 
-381 DQDQQQQSKQD
+381 
-392 GSNQDKQQN
+392 QDKQQN
-401 SKGNS
+401 SKQDDSSQDKQQNSKQEDNSQKKQQSSGSNS
-406 IYDFSKPEKDRIH
+406 IYDFSKPESDHIH

-424 IEKLK
+424 IEKMK
-429 KSSDFVN
+429 QSSDFVN

-461 QKYLMPTLLERPNAS
+461 QKYLMPTLLERPCAP

-504 GHAIVQVNQQDQ
+504 GHAIIQLNQQDQ

-563 VLDLQTKEMI
+563 VLDLHTKEMI

-615 YLQELMGE
+615 YIQELMGE

-678 WLYATFSRVLRLIA
+678 WLYATFSRILRLIA

-710 YELIPSDLLETLI
+710 YELVPSDLLETLI

-815 IFAEIGGLF
+815 AFAEIGGLF

-853 RQQSVKDSW
+853 RQQSMKDSW

-883 KAAKGIST
+883 KSAKGIST

>member
-28 TNQEDDNKEQTRSTK
+28 NNQEDDNKEQTRSTK

-59 SSQDNQQ
+59 SSQDKQQ
-66 NQSNQDQQQSAK
+66 NQSNQNQQQSAK

-105 DDSNQGQQ
+105 DDSNQE
-113 KHSKQNDS
+113 
-121 DQDQQQHSKQDDSNQ
+121 QQQHSKQDDSNQ
-136 GQQKHS
+136 GQQQHSKQNDSNQGQQQHS
-142 KQNDSDQDQQ
+142 KQNDSDQGQQ

-159 SNQGQQKHS
+159 SNQEQQKHS
-168 KQNDSDQDQQQHSK
+168 KQNDSDQGQQQHSK
-182 QDDSNQG
+182 QDN
-189 QQKHSKQNDSDQDQQ
+189 
-204 QHSKQDDSNQGQ
+204 
-216 QKHSKQNDS
+216 
-225 DQDQQQHSK
+225 
-234 QDDSNQGQQKHSKQN
+234 
-249 DSDQDQQ
+249 
-256 QHSKQDDSNQGQ
+256 
-268 QKHSKQ
+268 
-274 NDSDQDQQQ
+274 
-283 HSKQDDSNQGQQKHS
+283 
-298 KQNDS
+298 
-303 DQDQQQHSKQDD
+303 
-315 SNQGQQKHSKQNDS
+315 
-329 DQDQQ
+329 
-334 QHSKQD
+334 
-340 DSNQGQ
+340 
-346 QKHSKQ
+346 
-352 NDSDQDQQQHSKQD
+352 
-366 DSNQGQQKHSKQNDS
+366 
-381 DQDQQQQSKQD
+381 
-392 GSNQDKQQN
+392 SNQDKQQN

-678 WLYATFSRVLRLIA
+678 WLYATFSRVLRLIS

>member
-1 MIWNWLRKKKKSNTT
+1 MIWNWLRKKKKSSTT

-21 DNSEQKP
+21 DNSEQQP
-28 TNQEDDNKEQTRSTK
+28 NNQEDDNKKQTRSMK
-43 HNKGNNS
+43 HNKDSNG

-59 SSQDNQQ
+59 ASRDKQQ
-66 NQSNQDQQQSAK
+66 NKSNQNQQQSAK

-86 QKHSKQDDSNQG
+86 QQHSKQDNSEQNQ
-98 QQKHSKQ
+98 QQHSKQ
-105 DDSNQGQQ
+105 DNSE
-113 KHSKQNDS
+113 
-121 DQDQQQHSKQDDSNQ
+121 QDQQQHSKQNNSDQ
-136 GQQKHS
+136 GQQ
-142 KQNDSDQDQQ
+142 
-152 QHSKQDD
+152 
-159 SNQGQQKHS
+159 
-168 KQNDSDQDQQQHSK
+168 
-182 QDDSNQG
+182 
-189 QQKHSKQNDSDQDQQ
+189 
-204 QHSKQDDSNQGQ
+204 
-216 QKHSKQNDS
+216 
-225 DQDQQQHSK
+225 
-234 QDDSNQGQQKHSKQN
+234 
-249 DSDQDQQ
+249 
-256 QHSKQDDSNQGQ
+256 
-268 QKHSKQ
+268 
-274 NDSDQDQQQ
+274 
-283 HSKQDDSNQGQQKHS
+283 
-298 KQNDS
+298 
-303 DQDQQQHSKQDD
+303 
-315 SNQGQQKHSKQNDS
+315 
-329 DQDQQ
+329 
-334 QHSKQD
+334 
-340 DSNQGQ
+340 
-346 QKHSKQ
+346 
-352 NDSDQDQQQHSKQD
+352 
-366 DSNQGQQKHSKQNDS
+366 
-381 DQDQQQQSKQD
+381 
-392 GSNQDKQQN
+392 QQN

-406 IYDFSKPEKDRIH
+406 IYDFTKPEKDRIH
-419 SLQDL
+419 SLQNL

-615 YLQELMGE
+615 YIQELMGE

-678 WLYATFSRVLRLIA
+678 WMYATFSRILRLIA

-815 IFAEIGGLF
+815 AFAEIGGLF

>member
-21 DNSEQKP
+21 DNSEQQP
-28 TNQEDDNKEQTRSTK
+28 NNQEDDNQKQTRSMK
-43 HNKGNNS
+43 HNKDSNS

-59 SSQDNQQ
+59 PS
-66 NQSNQDQQQSAK
+66 QDQQQ
-78 QDESSQEQ
+78 Q
-86 QKHSKQDDSNQG
+86 
-98 QQKHSKQ
+98 
-105 DDSNQGQQ
+105 
-113 KHSKQNDS
+113 HSKQNDS
-121 DQDQQQHSKQDDSNQ
+121 DQNQQQNSKQNDSDQNQQQNSKQNDSDQNQQQHSKQDNSDQNQ
-136 GQQKHS
+136 QQHSKQDNSDQNQQHS
-142 KQNDSDQDQQ
+142 KQNDSDQNQQ
-152 QHSKQDD
+152 
-159 SNQGQQKHS
+159 HS
-168 KQNDSDQDQQQHSK
+168 KQNDSDQNQQQHSK
-182 QDDSNQG
+182 QDNSNQN
-189 QQKHSKQNDSDQDQQ
+189 QQQNSKQNDSNQNQQQNSKQDNSNQNQQQNSKQNDSNQNQQQHSKQGNSDQDQQ
-204 QHSKQDDSNQGQ
+204 Q
-216 QKHSKQNDS
+216 
-225 DQDQQQHSK
+225 
-234 QDDSNQGQQKHSKQN
+234 
-249 DSDQDQQ
+249 
-256 QHSKQDDSNQGQ
+256 
-268 QKHSKQ
+268 
-274 NDSDQDQQQ
+274 
-283 HSKQDDSNQGQQKHS
+283 
-298 KQNDS
+298 
-303 DQDQQQHSKQDD
+303 
-315 SNQGQQKHSKQNDS
+315 
-329 DQDQQ
+329 
-334 QHSKQD
+334 
-340 DSNQGQ
+340 
-346 QKHSKQ
+346 
-352 NDSDQDQQQHSKQD
+352 
-366 DSNQGQQKHSKQNDS
+366 
-381 DQDQQQQSKQD
+381 
-392 GSNQDKQQN
+392 N
-401 SKGNS
+401 SGNNS
-406 IYDFSKPEKDRIH
+406 IYDFTKPEKDRIH

-504 GHAIVQVNQQDQ
+504 GHAIIQLNQQDQ

-522 IAIDNYRAPTPPLNE
+522 IAIDTYRAPSPPLNE

-573 IGEFSKTKVVMMYLD
+573 VGEFSKTKVVMMYLD
-588 NLAEKDNVDF
+588 NLAEKENVDF

-615 YLQELMGE
+615 YIQELMGE

-678 WLYATFSRVLRLIA
+678 WLYATFSRILRLIA

-815 IFAEIGGLF
+815 AFAEIGGLF

-891 KHRSDFDD
+891 KHRSDFDE

>member
-1 MIWNWLRKKKKSNTT
+1 MIWNWLRKKKKSNKP
-16 EKNET
+16 EANET
-21 DNSEQKP
+21 DNQEQHS
-28 TNQEDDNKEQTRSTK
+28 NNEEDDNKEQTRSMK
-43 HNKGNNS
+43 HNKGKNH
-50 EQKKEEHKE
+50 EQKD
-59 SSQDNQQ
+59 SSQDKQQ
-66 NQSNQDQQQSAK
+66 STKQKDSSQDKQQSTKQEDSSQDKQQSTKQEDSSQDKQQSTKQKDSSQDKQQSTKQEDSSQDKQQSAK
-78 QDESSQEQ
+78 QDEPSQDKQ
-86 QKHSKQDDSNQG
+86 QNSKQDDSSQDK
-98 QQKHSKQ
+98 QQSAKQEDSSQDKQQSAKQDEPSQDKQQNSKQ
-105 DDSNQGQQ
+105 DDS
-113 KHSKQNDS
+113 S
-121 DQDQQQHSKQDDSNQ
+121 QDK
-136 GQQKHS
+136 
-142 KQNDSDQDQQ
+142 
-152 QHSKQDD
+152 
-159 SNQGQQKHS
+159 
-168 KQNDSDQDQQQHSK
+168 
-182 QDDSNQG
+182 
-189 QQKHSKQNDSDQDQQ
+189 
-204 QHSKQDDSNQGQ
+204 
-216 QKHSKQNDS
+216 
-225 DQDQQQHSK
+225 
-234 QDDSNQGQQKHSKQN
+234 
-249 DSDQDQQ
+249 
-256 QHSKQDDSNQGQ
+256 
-268 QKHSKQ
+268 
-274 NDSDQDQQQ
+274 
-283 HSKQDDSNQGQQKHS
+283 
-298 KQNDS
+298 
-303 DQDQQQHSKQDD
+303 
-315 SNQGQQKHSKQNDS
+315 
-329 DQDQQ
+329 
-334 QHSKQD
+334 
-340 DSNQGQ
+340 
-346 QKHSKQ
+346 
-352 NDSDQDQQQHSKQD
+352 
-366 DSNQGQQKHSKQNDS
+366 
-381 DQDQQQQSKQD
+381 QQSTKQED
-392 GSNQDKQQN
+392 SSQDKQQGAKQGDSSQDKQQN
-401 SKGNS
+401 AKQDEPSQSKQQHSKGNS
-406 IYDFSKPEKDRIH
+406 IYDFTKPEKDRIH
-419 SLQDL
+419 SLQNL

-504 GHAIVQVNQQDQ
+504 GHAIIQLNQQDQ

-678 WLYATFSRVLRLIA
+678 WMYATFSRILRLIA

-815 IFAEIGGLF
+815 MFAEIGGLF

>member
-28 TNQEDDNKEQTRSTK
+28 NNQEDDNKEQTRSTK
-43 HNKGNNS
+43 HNKSNNS
-50 EQKKEEHKE
+50 KQKKEEHKE
-59 SSQDNQQ
+59 SSQDKQQ
-66 NQSNQDQQQSAK
+66 NQSNQNQQQSAK

-86 QKHSKQDDSNQG
+86 QNHSKQGDSNQG
-98 QQKHSKQ
+98 QQ
-105 DDSNQGQQ
+105 N
-113 KHSKQNDS
+113 HSKQNDS
-121 DQDQQQHSKQDDSNQ
+121 DEGQQQHSKQDDSNQ
-136 GQQKHS
+136 GQQNHS
-142 KQNDSDQDQQ
+142 KQNDSDQDDSSQDKQQSSKQDDLAQDKQ
-152 QHSKQDD
+152 QHSKQD
-159 SNQGQQKHS
+159 N
-168 KQNDSDQDQQQHSK
+168 SD
-182 QDDSNQG
+182 
-189 QQKHSKQNDSDQDQQ
+189 
-204 QHSKQDDSNQGQ
+204 
-216 QKHSKQNDS
+216 
-225 DQDQQQHSK
+225 
-234 QDDSNQGQQKHSKQN
+234 
-249 DSDQDQQ
+249 
-256 QHSKQDDSNQGQ
+256 
-268 QKHSKQ
+268 
-274 NDSDQDQQQ
+274 
-283 HSKQDDSNQGQQKHS
+283 
-298 KQNDS
+298 
-303 DQDQQQHSKQDD
+303 
-315 SNQGQQKHSKQNDS
+315 
-329 DQDQQ
+329 
-334 QHSKQD
+334 
-340 DSNQGQ
+340 
-346 QKHSKQ
+346 
-352 NDSDQDQQQHSKQD
+352 
-366 DSNQGQQKHSKQNDS
+366 
-381 DQDQQQQSKQD
+381 
-392 GSNQDKQQN
+392 QDKQQN

-406 IYDFSKPEKDRIH
+406 IYDFSKPEKEHIH

-429 KSSDFVN
+429 QSSDFVN

-461 QKYLMPTLLERPNAS
+461 QKYLMPTLLERPCAS

-504 GHAIVQVNQQDQ
+504 GHAIIQLNQKDQ

-573 IGEFSKTKVVMMYLD
+573 IGEFSKTKVVMMYLE
-588 NLAEKDNVDF
+588 NLAEKENVDF
-598 LEESL
+598 LDESL

-678 WLYATFSRVLRLIA
+678 WLYATFSRILRLIA

>member
-1 MIWNWLRKKKKSNTT
+1 SSKQG
-16 EKNET
+16 
-21 DNSEQKP
+21 D
-28 TNQEDDNKEQTRSTK
+28 
-43 HNKGNNS
+43 
-50 EQKKEEHKE
+50 
-59 SSQDNQQ
+59 SSQDKQQSAKQEDSSQDKQQSSKQGDSSQDKQQ
-66 NQSNQDQQQSAK
+66 NAKQGDSSQDKQQNAKQDDSSQDRQQSAKQGDSFQDKQQSAK
-78 QDESSQEQ
+78 QDDSSQDRQ
-86 QKHSKQDDSNQG
+86 QSAKQDDSSQDK
-98 QQKHSKQ
+98 QQSAKQDDFSQDRQQSAKQ
-105 DDSNQGQQ
+105 DDS
-113 KHSKQNDS
+113 S
-121 DQDQQQHSKQDDSNQ
+121 QDK
-136 GQQKHS
+136 
-142 KQNDSDQDQQ
+142 
-152 QHSKQDD
+152 
-159 SNQGQQKHS
+159 
-168 KQNDSDQDQQQHSK
+168 
-182 QDDSNQG
+182 
-189 QQKHSKQNDSDQDQQ
+189 
-204 QHSKQDDSNQGQ
+204 
-216 QKHSKQNDS
+216 
-225 DQDQQQHSK
+225 
-234 QDDSNQGQQKHSKQN
+234 
-249 DSDQDQQ
+249 
-256 QHSKQDDSNQGQ
+256 
-268 QKHSKQ
+268 
-274 NDSDQDQQQ
+274 
-283 HSKQDDSNQGQQKHS
+283 
-298 KQNDS
+298 
-303 DQDQQQHSKQDD
+303 
-315 SNQGQQKHSKQNDS
+315 
-329 DQDQQ
+329 
-334 QHSKQD
+334 
-340 DSNQGQ
+340 
-346 QKHSKQ
+346 
-352 NDSDQDQQQHSKQD
+352 
-366 DSNQGQQKHSKQNDS
+366 
-381 DQDQQQQSKQD
+381 QQSAKQGD
-392 GSNQDKQQN
+392 SFQDKQQN
-401 SKGNS
+401 AKQDEPSQSKQQSSGGNS
-406 IYDFSKPEKDRIH
+406 IYDFTKPEKDRIH
-419 SLQDL
+419 SLQNL

-504 GHAIVQVNQQDQ
+504 GHAIIQLNQQDQ

-678 WLYATFSRVLRLIA
+678 WMYATFSRILRLIA

>member
-1 MIWNWLRKKKKSNTT
+1 MIWNWLRKKKKSKT
-16 EKNET
+16 NET
-21 DNSEQKP
+21 DNEEQQPNK
-28 TNQEDDNKEQTRSTK
+28 QEDTNKEQTRSMKHTK
-43 HNKGNNS
+43 GSNG
-50 EQKKEEHKE
+50 EQKKEEQKDP
-59 SSQDNQQ
+59 SQDKKQ
-66 NQSNQDQQQSAK
+66 N
-78 QDESSQEQ
+78 
-86 QKHSKQDDSNQG
+86 SKQDDSSQEK
-98 QQKHSKQ
+98 QQNSKQ
-105 DDSNQGQQ
+105 DDSSQEKQQNSKQDDPSHGKQQNSKQDNSSQEKQQNSKQDDSSQEKQQNSKQDDSSQEKQQNSKQDNSSQEKQQNSKQDNSSQEKQQNSKQGDSSQEKQQ
-113 KHSKQNDS
+113 NSKQGDSSQEKQQNSKQNDS
-121 DQDQQQHSKQDDSNQ
+121 Q
-136 GQQKHS
+136 GS
-142 KQNDSDQDQQ
+142 
-152 QHSKQDD
+152 
-159 SNQGQQKHS
+159 
-168 KQNDSDQDQQQHSK
+168 
-182 QDDSNQG
+182 
-189 QQKHSKQNDSDQDQQ
+189 
-204 QHSKQDDSNQGQ
+204 
-216 QKHSKQNDS
+216 
-225 DQDQQQHSK
+225 
-234 QDDSNQGQQKHSKQN
+234 
-249 DSDQDQQ
+249 
-256 QHSKQDDSNQGQ
+256 
-268 QKHSKQ
+268 
-274 NDSDQDQQQ
+274 
-283 HSKQDDSNQGQQKHS
+283 
-298 KQNDS
+298 
-303 DQDQQQHSKQDD
+303 
-315 SNQGQQKHSKQNDS
+315 
-329 DQDQQ
+329 
-334 QHSKQD
+334 
-340 DSNQGQ
+340 
-346 QKHSKQ
+346 
-352 NDSDQDQQQHSKQD
+352 
-366 DSNQGQQKHSKQNDS
+366 
-381 DQDQQQQSKQD
+381 
-392 GSNQDKQQN
+392 GS
-401 SKGNS
+401 NS
-406 IYDFSKPEKDRIH
+406 IYDFTKPEKDRIH
-419 SLQDL
+419 SLQNL

-615 YLQELMGE
+615 YIQELMGE

-655 PSVLLTPVSYFDFFI
+655 PSILLTPVSYFDFFI

-678 WLYATFSRVLRLIA
+678 WLYATFSRILRLIA

-705 VLNYH
+705 TLNYH
-710 YELIPSDLLETLI
+710 YELIPSNLLETLI

-815 IFAEIGGLF
+815 MFAEIGGLF

>member
-1 MIWNWLRKKKKSNTT
+1 MIWNWLRKKKKSNTQQ
-16 EKNET
+16 T
-21 DNSEQKP
+21 DDSQ
-28 TNQEDDNKEQTRSTK
+28 QQTRSMK
-43 HNKGNNS
+43 HNKDKNSQQNDKQDDSSQNKQQNDKQEDSSQNKQQNDKQEDSSQNKQQNDKQEDSSQNKQQNNKQDDS
-50 EQKKEEHKE
+50 SQNKQQNNKQDDSSQNKQQNNKQDDSSQNKQQNDKQESASQNKQQNDKQNN
-59 SSQDNQQ
+59 SSQDKQQ
-66 NQSNQDQQQSAK
+66 NDKHDDSSQDKQQS
-78 QDESSQEQ
+78 
-86 QKHSKQDDSNQG
+86 SKQDDSSQVKQQG
-98 QQKHSKQ
+98 AKQNDSSQDKQQSSKQ
-105 DDSNQGQQ
+105 DDSSQVKQQGA
-113 KHSKQNDS
+113 KQNDS
-121 DQDQQQHSKQDDSNQ
+121 S
-136 GQQKHS
+136 
-142 KQNDSDQDQQ
+142 
-152 QHSKQDD
+152 
-159 SNQGQQKHS
+159 
-168 KQNDSDQDQQQHSK
+168 
-182 QDDSNQG
+182 
-189 QQKHSKQNDSDQDQQ
+189 
-204 QHSKQDDSNQGQ
+204 
-216 QKHSKQNDS
+216 
-225 DQDQQQHSK
+225 
-234 QDDSNQGQQKHSKQN
+234 
-249 DSDQDQQ
+249 
-256 QHSKQDDSNQGQ
+256 
-268 QKHSKQ
+268 
-274 NDSDQDQQQ
+274 
-283 HSKQDDSNQGQQKHS
+283 
-298 KQNDS
+298 
-303 DQDQQQHSKQDD
+303 
-315 SNQGQQKHSKQNDS
+315 
-329 DQDQQ
+329 
-334 QHSKQD
+334 
-340 DSNQGQ
+340 
-346 QKHSKQ
+346 
-352 NDSDQDQQQHSKQD
+352 
-366 DSNQGQQKHSKQNDS
+366 
-381 DQDQQQQSKQD
+381 
-392 GSNQDKQQN
+392 QDKQQN
-401 SKGNS
+401 SKQDDSSQGKQQNAGSNS
-406 IYDFSKPEKDRIH
+406 IYDFTKPKKDRIH

-429 KSSDFVN
+429 KSSDFIN

-445 PYWISYYR
+445 PYYISYYR

-461 QKYLMPTLLERPNAS
+461 QKYLMPTLLERPCTS
-476 LEELKEHIPM
+476 LEELKERIPM

-504 GHAIVQVNQQDQ
+504 GHAIIQLNQQDQ

-573 IGEFSKTKVVMMYLD
+573 VGEFSKTKVVMMYLD

-603 RALEYDQINDSA
+603 RAIEYDQINDSA
-615 YLQELMGE
+615 YIQELMGE

-678 WLYATFSRVLRLIA
+678 WLYATFSRILRLIA

-883 KAAKGIST
+883 KSAKGIST
-891 KHRSDFDD
+891 KHKSDFDD

>member
-1 MIWNWLRKKKKSNTT
+1 MILNWLRKKKKSNKP
-16 EKNET
+16 EANET
-21 DNSEQKP
+21 DNQEQHS
-28 TNQEDDNKEQTRSTK
+28 NNEEDDNKEQTRSMK
-43 HNKGNNS
+43 HNKGKNH
-50 EQKKEEHKE
+50 EQKD
-59 SSQDNQQ
+59 SSQDT
-66 NQSNQDQQQSAK
+66 QQSAK
-78 QDESSQEQ
+78 QEDSSQDKQ
-86 QKHSKQDDSNQG
+86 QSDKQEDSSQGKQQNDKQEDPSQNKQQSSKQEDSSQDKQQSDKPEDSSQDKQQSAKQEDSSQDKQQHSKQEDSSQDKQQSAKQEDSSQDKQQNSKQDDS
-98 QQKHSKQ
+98 S
-105 DDSNQGQQ
+105 
-113 KHSKQNDS
+113 
-121 DQDQQQHSKQDDSNQ
+121 
-136 GQQKHS
+136 
-142 KQNDSDQDQQ
+142 
-152 QHSKQDD
+152 
-159 SNQGQQKHS
+159 
-168 KQNDSDQDQQQHSK
+168 
-182 QDDSNQG
+182 
-189 QQKHSKQNDSDQDQQ
+189 
-204 QHSKQDDSNQGQ
+204 
-216 QKHSKQNDS
+216 
-225 DQDQQQHSK
+225 
-234 QDDSNQGQQKHSKQN
+234 
-249 DSDQDQQ
+249 
-256 QHSKQDDSNQGQ
+256 
-268 QKHSKQ
+268 
-274 NDSDQDQQQ
+274 
-283 HSKQDDSNQGQQKHS
+283 
-298 KQNDS
+298 
-303 DQDQQQHSKQDD
+303 
-315 SNQGQQKHSKQNDS
+315 
-329 DQDQQ
+329 
-334 QHSKQD
+334 
-340 DSNQGQ
+340 
-346 QKHSKQ
+346 
-352 NDSDQDQQQHSKQD
+352 
-366 DSNQGQQKHSKQNDS
+366 
-381 DQDQQQQSKQD
+381 
-392 GSNQDKQQN
+392 QDKQQN
-401 SKGNS
+401 SKQEDSSQDKQQSTKQEDSSQDKQQGAKQGDSSQDKQQNAKQDEPSQSKQQHSKGNS
-406 IYDFSKPEKDRIH
+406 IYDFTKPEKDRIH
-419 SLQDL
+419 SLQNL

-504 GHAIVQVNQQDQ
+504 GHAIIQLNQQDQ

-678 WLYATFSRVLRLIA
+678 WMYATFSRILRLIA

>member
-1 MIWNWLRKKKKSNTT
+1 MIWNWLRKKKKSSTP
-16 EKNET
+16 EANET
-21 DNSEQKP
+21 DNSEQHS
-28 TNQEDDNKEQTRSTK
+28 NNEEDDNKEQTRSMK
-43 HNKGNNS
+43 HNKGKNN
-50 EQKKEEHKE
+50 EQKD
-59 SSQDNQQ
+59 SSQDK
-66 NQSNQDQQQSAK
+66 QQSAK
-78 QDESSQEQ
+78 QEDSSQDKQ
-86 QKHSKQDDSNQG
+86 QSAKQEDSSQDKQQNSKQDDSSQDK
-98 QQKHSKQ
+98 QQNSKQ
-105 DDSNQGQQ
+105 DDS
-113 KHSKQNDS
+113 S
-121 DQDQQQHSKQDDSNQ
+121 
-136 GQQKHS
+136 
-142 KQNDSDQDQQ
+142 
-152 QHSKQDD
+152 
-159 SNQGQQKHS
+159 
-168 KQNDSDQDQQQHSK
+168 
-182 QDDSNQG
+182 
-189 QQKHSKQNDSDQDQQ
+189 
-204 QHSKQDDSNQGQ
+204 
-216 QKHSKQNDS
+216 
-225 DQDQQQHSK
+225 
-234 QDDSNQGQQKHSKQN
+234 
-249 DSDQDQQ
+249 
-256 QHSKQDDSNQGQ
+256 
-268 QKHSKQ
+268 
-274 NDSDQDQQQ
+274 
-283 HSKQDDSNQGQQKHS
+283 
-298 KQNDS
+298 
-303 DQDQQQHSKQDD
+303 
-315 SNQGQQKHSKQNDS
+315 
-329 DQDQQ
+329 
-334 QHSKQD
+334 
-340 DSNQGQ
+340 
-346 QKHSKQ
+346 
-352 NDSDQDQQQHSKQD
+352 
-366 DSNQGQQKHSKQNDS
+366 
-381 DQDQQQQSKQD
+381 
-392 GSNQDKQQN
+392 QDKQQN
-401 SKGNS
+401 SKQEDSSQDKQQSTKQEDSSQDKQQGAKQGDSSQDKQQNAKQDEPSQSKQQHSKGNS
-406 IYDFSKPEKDRIH
+406 IYDFTKPEKDRIH
-419 SLQDL
+419 SLQNL

-429 KSSDFVN
+429 RSSDFVN

-573 IGEFSKTKVVMMYLD
+573 VGEFSKTKVVMMYLD
-588 NLAEKDNVDF
+588 NLAEKENIDF
-598 LEESL
+598 LDESL

-615 YLQELMGE
+615 YIQELMGE

-678 WLYATFSRVLRLIA
+678 WMYATFSRILRLIA

>member
-21 DNSEQKP
+21 DNSEQQLN
-28 TNQEDDNKEQTRSTK
+28 NQENDNKEQTRSMK
-43 HNKGNNS
+43 HNKDSNS

-59 SSQDNQQ
+59 PS
-66 NQSNQDQQQSAK
+66 QDQQQ
-78 QDESSQEQ
+78 Q
-86 QKHSKQDDSNQG
+86 
-98 QQKHSKQ
+98 
-105 DDSNQGQQ
+105 
-113 KHSKQNDS
+113 HSKQNDS
-121 DQDQQQHSKQDDSNQ
+121 DQNQQQNSKQDNSNQNQQQNSKQNDSNQNQQQHSKQDNSDQNQQRNSKQNDSNQ
-136 GQQKHS
+136 NQQQNSKQNDSNQNQQHS
-142 KQNDSDQDQQ
+142 KQNDSDQNQQQNSKQNDSNQNQNQQHSNQDNSNQNQQQQQ
-152 QHSKQDD
+152 QHSKQG
-159 SNQGQQKHS
+159 N
-168 KQNDSDQDQQQHSK
+168 SDQDQQQ
-182 QDDSNQG
+182 
-189 QQKHSKQNDSDQDQQ
+189 
-204 QHSKQDDSNQGQ
+204 
-216 QKHSKQNDS
+216 
-225 DQDQQQHSK
+225 
-234 QDDSNQGQQKHSKQN
+234 
-249 DSDQDQQ
+249 
-256 QHSKQDDSNQGQ
+256 
-268 QKHSKQ
+268 
-274 NDSDQDQQQ
+274 
-283 HSKQDDSNQGQQKHS
+283 
-298 KQNDS
+298 
-303 DQDQQQHSKQDD
+303 
-315 SNQGQQKHSKQNDS
+315 
-329 DQDQQ
+329 
-334 QHSKQD
+334 
-340 DSNQGQ
+340 
-346 QKHSKQ
+346 
-352 NDSDQDQQQHSKQD
+352 
-366 DSNQGQQKHSKQNDS
+366 
-381 DQDQQQQSKQD
+381 
-392 GSNQDKQQN
+392 N
-401 SKGNS
+401 SGNNS
-406 IYDFSKPEKDRIH
+406 IYDFTKPEKDRIH

-504 GHAIVQVNQQDQ
+504 GHAIIQLNQQDQ

-522 IAIDNYRAPTPPLNE
+522 IAIDTYRAPSPPLNE

-573 IGEFSKTKVVMMYLD
+573 VGEFSKTKVVMMYLD
-588 NLAEKDNVDF
+588 NLAEKENVDF

-615 YLQELMGE
+615 YIQELMGE

-678 WLYATFSRVLRLIA
+678 WLYATFSRILRLIA

-705 VLNYH
+705 ILNYH

-815 IFAEIGGLF
+815 MFAEIGGLF

-883 KAAKGIST
+883 KSAKGIST

>member
-1 MIWNWLRKKKKSNTT
+1 MIWNWLRKKKKSNKL
-16 EKNET
+16 EANET
-21 DNSEQKP
+21 DNQEQHS
-28 TNQEDDNKEQTRSTK
+28 NNAEDDNKEQTRSMK
-43 HNKGNNS
+43 HNKGKNN
-50 EQKKEEHKE
+50 EQKD
-59 SSQDNQQ
+59 SSQDK
-66 NQSNQDQQQSAK
+66 QQSAK
-78 QDESSQEQ
+78 QEDSSQDKQ
-86 QKHSKQDDSNQG
+86 QSAKQEDSSQDKQQSSKQEDS
-98 QQKHSKQ
+98 S
-105 DDSNQGQQ
+105 
-113 KHSKQNDS
+113 
-121 DQDQQQHSKQDDSNQ
+121 
-136 GQQKHS
+136 
-142 KQNDSDQDQQ
+142 
-152 QHSKQDD
+152 
-159 SNQGQQKHS
+159 
-168 KQNDSDQDQQQHSK
+168 
-182 QDDSNQG
+182 
-189 QQKHSKQNDSDQDQQ
+189 
-204 QHSKQDDSNQGQ
+204 
-216 QKHSKQNDS
+216 
-225 DQDQQQHSK
+225 
-234 QDDSNQGQQKHSKQN
+234 
-249 DSDQDQQ
+249 
-256 QHSKQDDSNQGQ
+256 
-268 QKHSKQ
+268 
-274 NDSDQDQQQ
+274 
-283 HSKQDDSNQGQQKHS
+283 
-298 KQNDS
+298 
-303 DQDQQQHSKQDD
+303 
-315 SNQGQQKHSKQNDS
+315 
-329 DQDQQ
+329 
-334 QHSKQD
+334 
-340 DSNQGQ
+340 
-346 QKHSKQ
+346 
-352 NDSDQDQQQHSKQD
+352 
-366 DSNQGQQKHSKQNDS
+366 
-381 DQDQQQQSKQD
+381 
-392 GSNQDKQQN
+392 QDKQQN
-401 SKGNS
+401 SKQEDSSQDKQQGAKQEDSSQDKQQSAKQEDSSQDKQQNSKQEDSSQDKQQSAKQEDSSQDKQQNSKQEDSSQDKQQSTKQEDSSQDKQQSAKQGDSSQDKQQNAKQSEPSQSKQQSSGGNS
-406 IYDFSKPEKDRIH
+406 IYDFTKPEKDRIH
-419 SLQDL
+419 SLQNL

-504 GHAIVQVNQQDQ
+504 GHAIIQLNQQDQ

-588 NLAEKDNVDF
+588 NLAEKENIDF
-598 LEESL
+598 LDESL

-678 WLYATFSRVLRLIA
+678 WMYATFSRILRLIA

-815 IFAEIGGLF
+815 AFAEIGGLF

>member
-1 MIWNWLRKKKKSNTT
+1 MIWNWLRKKKNSNT
-16 EKNET
+16 KET
-21 DNSEQKP
+21 DDSKQQPDDQKEHNKDKNGEPKSTEQTEDNSQNKQQ
-28 TNQEDDNKEQTRSTK
+28 NSKQED
-43 HNKGNNS
+43 
-50 EQKKEEHKE
+50 
-59 SSQDNQQ
+59 SSQNK
-66 NQSNQDQQQSAK
+66 QQS
-78 QDESSQEQ
+78 
-86 QKHSKQDDSNQG
+86 SKQDDNSQNK
-98 QQKHSKQ
+98 QQNSKQ
-105 DDSNQGQQ
+105 DDNSQDKQQ
-113 KHSKQNDS
+113 SSKQGDS
-121 DQDQQQHSKQDDSNQ
+121 SQDIQQHSKQDDTSQNK
-136 GQQKHS
+136 QQ
-142 KQNDSDQDQQ
+142 N
-152 QHSKQDD
+152 SKQDD
-159 SNQGQQKHS
+159 TSQNKQQNS
-168 KQNDSDQDQQQHSK
+168 E
-182 QDDSNQG
+182 QDDS
-189 QQKHSKQNDSDQDQQ
+189 S
-204 QHSKQDDSNQGQ
+204 
-216 QKHSKQNDS
+216 
-225 DQDQQQHSK
+225 
-234 QDDSNQGQQKHSKQN
+234 
-249 DSDQDQQ
+249 
-256 QHSKQDDSNQGQ
+256 
-268 QKHSKQ
+268 
-274 NDSDQDQQQ
+274 
-283 HSKQDDSNQGQQKHS
+283 
-298 KQNDS
+298 
-303 DQDQQQHSKQDD
+303 
-315 SNQGQQKHSKQNDS
+315 
-329 DQDQQ
+329 
-334 QHSKQD
+334 
-340 DSNQGQ
+340 
-346 QKHSKQ
+346 
-352 NDSDQDQQQHSKQD
+352 
-366 DSNQGQQKHSKQNDS
+366 
-381 DQDQQQQSKQD
+381 
-392 GSNQDKQQN
+392 QDKQQN
-401 SKGNS
+401 SKQEDSSQNKQQNSKQEDSSQNKQQNSKQEDSSQNKQQNSKQEDSSQDKQQSSKQEDNSQDKQQNSKQGDSSQNKQQNSKQDDTSQNKQQNSKQEDSSQNKQQTSGSNS
-406 IYDFSKPEKDRIH
+406 IYDFSEPENDHIH

-429 KSSDFVN
+429 QSSDFVN

-461 QKYLMPTLLERPNAS
+461 QKYLMPTLMERPCTP

-504 GHAIVQVNQQDQ
+504 GHAIIQLNQQDQ

-522 IAIDNYRAPTPPLNE
+522 IAIDTYRAPSPPLNE
-537 STVIGPQEGFVEDI
+537 STVIGPQEGFVEAI

-563 VLDLQTKEMI
+563 VLELQTKEMI

-588 NLAEKDNVDF
+588 NLAEKDNVEF

-615 YLQELMGE
+615 YIQELMGE

-678 WLYATFSRVLRLIA
+678 WLYATFSRILRLIA

-705 VLNYH
+705 ILNYH

-815 IFAEIGGLF
+815 AFAEIGGLF

-853 RQQSVKDSW
+853 RQQSFKDSW

-883 KAAKGIST
+883 KATNGIST
-891 KHRSDFDD
+891 KHTSDFDD

>member
-21 DNSEQKP
+21 DNSEQQP
-28 TNQEDDNKEQTRSTK
+28 NNQEDDNQKQTRSMK
-43 HNKGNNS
+43 HNKDSNS

-59 SSQDNQQ
+59 PS
-66 NQSNQDQQQSAK
+66 QDQQQ
-78 QDESSQEQ
+78 Q
-86 QKHSKQDDSNQG
+86 
-98 QQKHSKQ
+98 
-105 DDSNQGQQ
+105 
-113 KHSKQNDS
+113 HSKQNDS
-121 DQDQQQHSKQDDSNQ
+121 DQNQQQNSKQNDSDQNQQQHSKQDNSDQNQQHSKQDNSNQ
-136 GQQKHS
+136 NQQQNSKQNDSDQNQQQHSKQDNSDQNQQHS
-142 KQNDSDQDQQ
+142 KQNDSDQNQQ
-152 QHSKQDD
+152 
-159 SNQGQQKHS
+159 HS
-168 KQNDSDQDQQQHSK
+168 KQNDSDQNQQNSKQNDSDQNQQQHSK
-182 QDDSNQG
+182 QDNSNQN
-189 QQKHSKQNDSDQDQQ
+189 QQQNSKQNDSNQNQQQNSKQDNSNQNQQQNSKQNDSNQNQQQHSKQGNSDQDQQ
-204 QHSKQDDSNQGQ
+204 Q
-216 QKHSKQNDS
+216 
-225 DQDQQQHSK
+225 
-234 QDDSNQGQQKHSKQN
+234 
-249 DSDQDQQ
+249 
-256 QHSKQDDSNQGQ
+256 
-268 QKHSKQ
+268 
-274 NDSDQDQQQ
+274 
-283 HSKQDDSNQGQQKHS
+283 
-298 KQNDS
+298 
-303 DQDQQQHSKQDD
+303 
-315 SNQGQQKHSKQNDS
+315 
-329 DQDQQ
+329 
-334 QHSKQD
+334 
-340 DSNQGQ
+340 
-346 QKHSKQ
+346 
-352 NDSDQDQQQHSKQD
+352 
-366 DSNQGQQKHSKQNDS
+366 
-381 DQDQQQQSKQD
+381 
-392 GSNQDKQQN
+392 N
-401 SKGNS
+401 SGNNS
-406 IYDFSKPEKDRIH
+406 IYDFTKPEKDRIH

-504 GHAIVQVNQQDQ
+504 GHAIIQLNQQDQ

-522 IAIDNYRAPTPPLNE
+522 IAIDTYRAPSPPLNE

-573 IGEFSKTKVVMMYLD
+573 VGEFSKTKVVMMYLD
-588 NLAEKDNVDF
+588 NLAEKENVDF

-615 YLQELMGE
+615 YIQELMGE

-678 WLYATFSRVLRLIA
+678 WLYATFSRILRLIA

-815 IFAEIGGLF
+815 AFAEIGGLF

-883 KAAKGIST
+883 KSAKGIST
-891 KHRSDFDD
+891 KHRSDFDE

>member
-1 MIWNWLRKKKKSNTT
+1 MIWNWLRKKKKSSTT

-21 DNSEQKP
+21 DNSEQQP
-28 TNQEDDNKEQTRSTK
+28 NNQEDDNKKQTRSMK
-43 HNKGNNS
+43 HNKDSNG

-59 SSQDNQQ
+59 SSQDKQQ
-66 NQSNQDQQQSAK
+66 NKSNQNQQQSAK

-86 QKHSKQDDSNQG
+86 QQQQQQQHSKQDKSEQNQ
-98 QQKHSKQ
+98 QQHSKQ
-105 DDSNQGQQ
+105 DNSEQDQQ
-113 KHSKQNDS
+113 QHSKQNNS
-121 DQDQQQHSKQDDSNQ
+121 DQGQQQHSKQDISEQDQQQHSKQDNSE
-136 GQQKHS
+136 
-142 KQNDSDQDQQ
+142 QDQQ
-152 QHSKQDD
+152 QHSKQDN
-159 SNQGQQKHS
+159 SE
-168 KQNDSDQDQQQHSK
+168 QDQQQHSK
-182 QDDSNQG
+182 QDNSEQG
-189 QQKHSKQNDSDQDQQ
+189 QQQHSKQDNSEQGQQQHSKQDNSEQDQQ
-204 QHSKQDDSNQGQ
+204 QHSKQDNSG
-216 QKHSKQNDS
+216 
-225 DQDQQQHSK
+225 QDQQQHSK
-234 QDDSNQGQQKHSKQN
+234 QDNSG
-249 DSDQDQQ
+249 QDQQ
-256 QHSKQDDSNQGQ
+256 QHSKQNNSDQGQ
-268 QKHSKQ
+268 Q
-274 NDSDQDQQQ
+274 
-283 HSKQDDSNQGQQKHS
+283 
-298 KQNDS
+298 
-303 DQDQQQHSKQDD
+303 
-315 SNQGQQKHSKQNDS
+315 
-329 DQDQQ
+329 
-334 QHSKQD
+334 
-340 DSNQGQ
+340 
-346 QKHSKQ
+346 
-352 NDSDQDQQQHSKQD
+352 
-366 DSNQGQQKHSKQNDS
+366 
-381 DQDQQQQSKQD
+381 
-392 GSNQDKQQN
+392 QQN

-406 IYDFSKPEKDRIH
+406 IYDFTKPEKDRIH
-419 SLQDL
+419 SLQNL

-615 YLQELMGE
+615 YIQELMGE

-678 WLYATFSRVLRLIA
+678 WMYATFSRILRLIA

-815 IFAEIGGLF
+815 AFAEIGGLF